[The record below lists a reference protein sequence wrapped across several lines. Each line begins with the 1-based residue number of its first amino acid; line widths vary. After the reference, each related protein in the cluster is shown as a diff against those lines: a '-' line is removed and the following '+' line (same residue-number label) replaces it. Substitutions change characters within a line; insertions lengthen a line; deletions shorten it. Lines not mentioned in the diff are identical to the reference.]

1 MNKNNKGFDWYTS
14 RQRFS
19 IRKFHFGAA
28 SILLGVSLVLGTG
41 TKVSASEEILVSPLG
56 QEVVVSE
63 GRSDGLPLSE
73 EVSPETSSIFP
84 VSEDVKEEVV
94 TDQIQPADVLQ
105 SEEVQSDPNHP
116 VEEEVLSRQAV
127 ISYTVRYIDPT
138 NEVISSETLSIE
150 LTTVDQQASYSLVVA
165 PTLPEGYRLVVD
177 QDAQQTVDILEGVEN
192 LITFR
197 IEKIDSGSTELTEEV
212 APSQE
217 FTVSQP
223 SSASVEGKAEE
234 TVVVEEA
241 VKTEVSVP
249 ISPSLTELSK
259 EFVEPVNERTV
270 HIPYKVVQTDVETGE
285 EKKLGQVGYVSV
297 TTTDEVAK
305 TEVTV
310 TADKLDSGYRLAD
323 GQPNV
328 ITKVVAENETNILS
342 FAVTRKKDEK
352 DNPLTETT
360 VAASGDAEGTS
371 GFRAI
376 PGENRTAFSG
386 NQNFKNYQGFS
397 REKLLNQITWIDFS
411 DASTISGTGT
421 APNQA
426 DNNKLAPSLRI
437 GTKFKKVIAPGYEVT
452 LEVIGLKPF
461 EATEIYK
468 ERIAGTD
475 REQYFNANRKN
486 HVIAT
491 GERAEIIAVKQDKTW
506 SQAARQ
512 GLNFGEK
519 AVTLQSHKDGGNV
532 GVIFRGSATY
542 LGNSVPINFVL
553 MESEEAKRE
562 ELVIFTTN
570 GENFE
575 LLGELSNNLTLSS
588 YSPVTTGYFHDTN
601 RFENVTFPNN
611 WAARFNAVD
620 YVNVGTPES
629 IATAGQTLSEGSM
642 TIVDGLGTKVFGP
655 VTNRMKSK
663 VSPNEEYSTPIVL
676 TKNAS
681 EVGMFITSLGRQSA
695 MIGVMVYDE
704 GDAPAS
710 YGEGKHALNLNVAD
724 KNPFLGTVMA
734 DLDFVPEAIPADAAP
749 WYRDELINQWDE
761 GPIQLLGASNAAKNN
776 NNYTLHHSSNG
787 SYELKL
793 QASANGNPKAHMQ
806 GWIDFNNNGIF
817 DEGEASGVV
826 EVTSANT
833 YTLNFTGIP
842 QITDTDLT
850 KLGVRVR
857 IAVDRNDILTPHL
870 TALSG
875 EVEDFQVQLTHPPRG
890 TKKET
895 SASQGETQRATVE
908 FFAYGRNAYESTA
921 AKIDETIPP
930 SIVKEDGQLVQD
942 SELVDGYYVVPGE
955 GRYKITANGKNV
967 DVEFIPEVNFVT
979 KRTDGSIVKQAK
991 GITIRRTGTVVDK
1004 AGTAA
1009 YTTGWTATTDVH
1021 GIANISEQTN
1031 TMDGR
1036 YIPHV
1041 VAVVPSGVDA
1051 TSSAVQGA
1059 VQTGRPTFVPGTI
1072 STGAQVPMD
1081 PNTTKLLDDGSNPV
1095 DATTAYAMVNGVR
1108 TAVGEYR
1115 ISSTDGTVTY
1125 TPNDEGKRYIGSLL
1139 PVTVQAKDVNGSAA
1153 TATYTPTITPLSPS
1167 AVAATSVG
1175 LQGKQQTGRP
1185 TFTKGSAIDGVG
1197 ELVPSSLTLL
1207 DASGQP
1213 ATRVD
1218 VPNQGSYVLNPD
1230 GSITFT
1236 PLPDYYGSPT
1246 PVNVRQADSNGSTV
1260 VTTYSP
1266 IVIEVRPIADPDKT
1280 YGLKGAEQTSRSD
1293 YFTAGQIDLNGD
1305 KVYDPTTEVVALNPA
1320 SRKLINQQ
1328 GQEVDSVQVAGEGVY
1343 RLNGDG
1349 TITFTPEPDFVG
1361 LANGVTITIAD
1372 VNGTKVSTTYVPKVI
1387 DVPEDEL
1394 KETVKRTI
1402 RYVYADSREASAS
1415 VEKVLEYT
1423 RTATADPLTGEI
1435 SYSPWESTDNDFPLV
1450 ISPVIP
1456 NYRASQD
1463 KVEKRTDVPAE
1474 AVDETITI
1482 VYSELDKQLATF
1494 TYRVVDG
1501 PELAKEQ
1508 EIGYSSAPITY
1519 TTDAKIAEIIA
1530 RGYELVE
1537 DGFANEANKS
1547 FDTDTARVQNW
1558 DILFRPKTIV
1568 TTPDQPKTPG
1578 DQVDPSNPDSPRWEE
1593 VTKTIT
1599 RTVSYKLNT
1608 VDGPEAPG
1616 TSSQTNTVTFERT
1629 GTYNFVSNQITYT
1642 AWVAKD
1648 GDATLEGHPLPDVL
1662 GYTATKATAN
1672 DEEVLPLSTTRNKT
1686 VSHLDNNIT
1695 EIVVYTPDAQLG
1707 KISFINVTDPSQEV
1721 LVKEIPLTGKTGD
1734 KFTVDTAAIIDEFRQ
1749 QGYEVS
1755 DISNY
1760 DKEGLFSPD
1769 PNSHDEFIYHLTERV
1784 VPVDPSNP
1792 PTPGTP
1798 VDPNNPDGPKWPDS
1812 VNGIVTK
1819 DEVKRTISYVDEAG
1833 APVSSIFEDTVSFTR
1848 TATVNLVTGAVN
1860 LGSWEAVNSDKELAG
1875 NPLPTIAG
1883 YSIKGAT
1890 SDSLVAEATVTE
1902 NPRTVEAE
1910 APDIVEVV
1918 TYQKD
1923 KQEAIIRFVDVT
1935 NPQARNELNT
1945 ITLSGKS
1952 SEEIGYDVTPLVN
1965 LYEKAGYQV
1974 SNKQA
1979 YSPAILYDTEK
1990 DVTQE
1995 FIFELVQKTTT
2006 TTPDN
2011 PQTPGTPV
2019 DPTNPDGP
2027 RWEEVTKTITRTVAY
2042 KLDTV
2047 DGQPAPTT
2055 ETKTN
2060 SVTFERTGSY
2070 NHVTKQVTYTDWVAK
2085 DGDSTLEGQTLP
2097 LVTGYVAVTATRN
2110 SQAVSPSA
2118 TAEAIEARATTDNVD
2133 EIVVYK
2139 ALSSWTITPP
2149 PGTDPV
2155 PPIPYGNHP
2164 TDPTK
2169 PADPTPTPAIPK
2181 VDGYVPVGPDGNE
2194 LPKDPDGNYIPPV
2207 PTDPTQPTV
2216 ITYKALEQKAVI
2228 QYLEE
2233 GSNKVLSPADEVKG
2247 KSGEPIDYSTAETI
2261 ALIEERGYELVQDN
2275 FPTNAT
2281 YDRDTTSPQV
2291 YTVVF
2296 REKVVTTTP
2305 DNPQTPGTPVDPN
2318 NPDGPRWEEVT
2329 KTITRTVAYKLDTV
2343 DGQPAPTTET
2353 KTNSVTFERTGSYN
2367 HVTKQVTYTDWVA
2380 KDGDSTLEG
2389 QTLPLVTGYVA
2400 VTATRNSQAVSPS
2413 ATAEAIEASATTD
2426 NVDEIVVYK
2435 ALSSWTITPP
2445 PGTDPVPP
2453 IPYDNHPTDPT
2464 KPADPTPT
2472 PAIPKVDGYVP
2483 VGPDGNELPKDP
2495 DGNYIPPVPTD
2506 PTQPTVITY
2515 KAVEQKAVIQYLE
2528 EGSNKVLSPADEV
2541 KGKSGEPIDYSTA
2554 ETIALIE
2561 ERGYELVQDNFPTN
2575 ATYDRDTTSP
2585 QVYTVVFREKV
2596 VTTTPDNPQTPGT
2609 PVDPNN
2615 PDGPRWEEVT
2625 KTITRTVAYK
2635 LDTVDGQPAP
2645 TTETKTNSV
2654 TFERTGSYNHVTK
2667 QVTYTDWVAKDNDS
2681 TLEGQALPLVTGYVA
2696 VTATRN
2702 SQTVTPSATAEAIEA
2717 SATTDNVDEIVVYKA
2732 LSSWTITPPPGTD
2745 PVPPIPYD
2753 NHPTDPT
2760 KPADPTPTP
2769 AIPKVDGYVPVGPDG
2784 NELPKDPD
2792 GNYIPPVPTDPTQPT
2807 VITYKA
2813 VEQKA
2818 VIQYLEEGSNKVLS
2832 PADEVKGKSGEPI
2845 DYSTAETIAL
2855 IEERGYELVQDNFPT
2870 NATFD
2875 RDTTSPQVY
2884 TVVFREKVV
2893 TTTPDNPQTPGT
2905 PVDPTNPDGPKWP
2918 DGLKESDLNQ
2928 TVTRT
2933 IKYQYEDGSEAQP
2946 DVVETLTY
2954 KRTAT
2959 VNLVTKVVTY
2969 GNWTSI
2975 DDDFDKVDT
2984 PAIVG
2989 YTPDKASVAAVQDV
3003 PATAIDTEV
3012 TITYVKDGQKAT
3024 ITYQD
3029 ENDQQLGGID
3039 EVTGKSGEPI
3049 NYTTTARITEL
3060 TNQGYEV
3067 VTDGFTK
3074 EGGQVFD
3081 TDKDT
3086 PQTFTVIVKAKV
3098 VSITPDTPQT
3108 PGTPV
3113 DPNNPD
3119 GPKWPDGLKESDL
3132 NKTVIRTIL
3141 YKYENETSV
3150 LAEDGS
3156 PRIVKQVVNFQRTA
3170 KVNIVTGSVT
3180 YGEWSESKTVPAVD
3194 SPVIKGY
3201 ITDTSVVPALT
3212 ITANDNDQTITVV
3225 YREIGSWIPNIP
3237 GQPVTP
3243 IPYPN
3248 HPTDPTKPGDEV
3260 PTLPHFPG
3268 FIPVGPDGVT
3278 PLPPVDPDDPSKG
3291 YELPPIP
3298 TDPGVDTPIN
3308 YVPEAP
3314 KSSTVTVK
3322 YVDESGKD
3330 LLPPIVTEGKVG
3342 DSYTSEGKVIK
3353 GYLLKEVPSNA
3364 TGTMVEGGTVVTYV
3378 YVPIGSWIPNIPGQ
3392 PVTPI
3397 PYPNHPTDPTKPGDE
3412 VPTLPH
3418 VPGFIPVG
3426 PDGVTPL
3433 PPVDPDDPSKGYELP
3448 PIPTDPGVDT
3458 PISYVPEAPKSTM
3471 VTVKYM
3477 DESGKDLLP
3486 PIVTEG
3492 KVGDS
3497 YTSEG
3502 KVIKGYL
3509 LKEVPSNATGTM
3521 VEGGTVVTYVY
3532 VPIGSW
3538 IPNIPG
3544 QPVTPIPYPNH
3555 PTDPTKPGDEVP
3567 TLPHV
3572 PGFIPVGPDGVPPL
3586 PPVDPDDPS
3595 KGYELPPIPTDPGVD
3610 TPINYVPEVPKSTTV
3625 TVKYVDESGKDLLPP
3640 VVTEGK
3646 VGDSYTSEGKVIKGY
3661 LLKEVPSNGT
3671 GTMVEG
3677 GTVVTYVYVPI
3688 GSWVPNIPGQPVTP
3702 IPYPNHPT
3710 DPTKPGDEVPTLPH
3724 VPGFIPVGPDGVTP
3738 LPPVDPDDP
3747 SKGYELPPI
3756 PTDPGVDTPI
3766 NYVPEAPKSTTVTVK
3781 YVDESG
3787 KELIPSTQLEGKVGD
3802 SYTSEGKVI
3811 KGYLLKEVPSNA
3823 TGTMVEGG
3831 TVVTYVYVPIGSWVP
3846 NIPGQPVTPIPY
3858 PNHPTDPTK
3867 PGNEVP
3873 TLPHVPGFIPVG
3885 PDGVTPL
3892 PPVDPDDP
3900 NKGYELPP
3908 IPTDPGVDTPINYV
3922 PEAPKSTTVTVKYV
3936 DESGKE
3942 LIPST
3947 QLEGKVGDS
3956 YTSEGKV
3963 IKGYLLKEVPSN
3975 ATGTMVE
3982 GGTVVTYV
3990 YVPIGSWV
3998 PNIPGQPVT
4007 PIPYPNHPTDPTKP
4021 RDEVPTLPHV
4031 PGFIPVGPDGVT
4043 PLRPV
4048 DPEDPSKGYELPPI
4062 PTDPGVD
4069 TPISYVPEAPK
4080 STTVTV
4086 KYVDESGKE
4095 LIPSTQLEGK
4105 VGDSYTSEGKVIKGY
4120 LLKEVPSNAT
4130 GTMVEGGTVV
4140 TYVYVPIGSW
4150 VPNIPGQPVT
4160 PIPYPNHPTDPT
4172 KPGDEVPTLPHVPGF
4187 IPVGPDGVTPLPPV
4201 DPDDPSKGYE
4211 LPPIPTDPGVD
4222 TPITYVPEVPKVIAK
4237 PSPPK
4242 ASPIV
4247 PSVVQHATK
4256 SEALPNTGEV
4266 DSSVLSLLG
4275 LSMLTATKIGLKKRR
4290 VD

>member
-28 SILLGVSLVLGTG
+28 SILLGLTLAMT
-41 TKVSASEEILVSPLG
+41 AG
-56 QEVVVSE
+56 QEVSANTSESESLGSFVSE
-63 GRSDGLPLSE
+63 VLDHNDTDSIPSSQREVVITYIVDYVDESGQIISHQEYHHEQATAEVTATAVISMTAQVPEGYVLLEGQSVSFLKTISEGAENRISFKVKLS
-73 EVSPETSSIFP
+73 T
-84 VSEDVKEEVV
+84 DVKDKVDNIEEIPQGEPLGNSNSLENAGTTETEVLGESSDRNENAEIANTEILGEDSERKENTEIANTKVLEEGIEGVV
-94 TDQIQPADVLQ
+94 PSELVQEVPKNGVF
-105 SEEVQSDPNHP
+105 EEVQTSPRIANSNLVSTVNELPPLPMDLPAAK
-116 VEEEVLSRQAV
+116 EVFEQV
-127 ISYTVRYIDPT
+127 ISEATVLASEGERLIASKEANNDNLKVAVAET
-138 NEVISSETLSIE
+138 NKVIASSKEDLIASLESIE
-150 LTTVDQQASYSLVVA
+150 NIHRQITSIRERVNLLA
-165 PTLPEGYRLVVD
+165 
-177 QDAQQTVDILEGVEN
+177 VE
-192 LITFR
+192 LR
-197 IEKIDSGSTELTEEV
+197 K
-212 APSQE
+212 
-217 FTVSQP
+217 
-223 SSASVEGKAEE
+223 
-234 TVVVEEA
+234 
-241 VKTEVSVP
+241 
-249 ISPSLTELSK
+249 ISP
-259 EFVEPVNERTV
+259 
-270 HIPYKVVQTDVETGE
+270 DG
-285 EKKLGQVGYVSV
+285 
-297 TTTDEVAK
+297 
-305 TEVTV
+305 EVTV
-310 TADKLDSGYRLAD
+310 L
-323 GQPNV
+323 
-328 ITKVVAENETNILS
+328 LS
-342 FAVTRKKDEK
+342 STSHI
-352 DNPLTETT
+352 
-360 VAASGDAEGTS
+360 ASGANNEATDGSDATFFTGPQHY
-371 GFRAI
+371 R
-376 PGENRTAFSG
+376 
-386 NQNFKNYQGFS
+386 NYDEADLTKIK
-397 REKLLNQITWIDFS
+397 RQITWLDFGDRTAWTGLDMIGS
-411 DASTISGTGT
+411 DPALRVGARYRKEIS
-421 APNQA
+421 
-426 DNNKLAPSLRI
+426 
-437 GTKFKKVIAPGYEVT
+437 PGYVVEIT
-452 LEVIGLKPF
+452 ITELKPF
-461 EATEIYK
+461 ESTDVYRDRVK
-468 ERIAGTD
+468 GTD
-475 REQYFNANRKN
+475 MEWTYNPNAVNSNMKTYAKGKTDYGDSAR
-486 HVIAT
+486 
-491 GERAEIIAVKQDKTW
+491 IIAAVQDNYSNAK
-506 SQAARQ
+506 SQ
-512 GLNFGEK
+512 GFDVPGK
-519 AVTLQSHKDGGNV
+519 VTLRSKADGGNV
-532 GVIFRGSATY
+532 GVKFSTKATY
-542 LGNSVPINFVL
+542 LGNVVPLNMVF
-553 MESEEAKRE
+553 MSGEEAGNSE
-562 ELVIFTTN
+562 FETYVTN
-570 GENFE
+570 GEPFE
-575 LLGELSNNLTLSS
+575 LFGELSNSNTVSS
-588 YSPVTTGYFHDTN
+588 YKVVD
-601 RFENVTFPNN
+601 N
-611 WAARFNAVD
+611 WLD
-620 YVNVGTPES
+620 YNDQVSGHSADWKAMYDSRYWAN
-629 IATAGQTLSEGSM
+629 IATEDSLKTAIQTAKYRNNES
-642 TIVDGLGTKVFGP
+642 TVVVDGIGTRVFGP
-655 VTNRMKSK
+655 VSNHKDSFF
-663 VSPNEEYSTPIVL
+663 STPIIM

-681 EVGMFITSLGRQSA
+681 EVGMYIMSSGRQSA
-695 MIGVMVYDE
+695 MIGVALLDY
-704 GDAPAS
+704 GDAPDS
-710 YGEGKHALNLNVAD
+710 YGTGAHSINFNEIGRQ
-724 KNPFLGTVMA
+724 PYLGSK
-734 DLDFVPEAIPADAAP
+734 PADIDFIPEGIPNGSVP
-749 WYRDELINQWDE
+749 WYRDELINQFDE
-761 GPIQLLGASNAAKNN
+761 GPDQLMGSAVESGV
-776 NNYTLHHSSNG
+776 NYTLHHSNNG
-787 SYELKL
+787 TYALRFT
-793 QASANGNPKAHMQ
+793 ANTNNNARAYVQ
-806 GWIDFNNNGIF
+806 GWIDFNNDGRF
-817 DEGEASGVV
+817 DESENSGILEVV
-826 EVTSANT
+826 RGKTE
-833 YTLNFTGIP
+833 YTLNFKDIY
-842 QITDTDLT
+842 QNVDTSVT
-850 KLGVRVR
+850 KLGVRMR
-857 IAVDRNDILTPHL
+857 IALEAADIRTPDL
-870 TALSG
+870 TAYSG
-875 EVEDFQVQLTHPPRG
+875 EVEDFQIQLTHPPRG

-895 SASQGETQRATVE
+895 IASQGETQTGTVE
-908 FFAYGRNAYESTA
+908 FFAYGQNTYETTL
-921 AKIDETIPP
+921 AKIDEAILP
-930 SIVKEDGQLVQD
+930 SIVKENGQLVQD

-955 GRYKITANGKNV
+955 GRYKITGKGKDVN
-967 DVEFIPEVNFVT
+967 VEFIPEPGFVT
-979 KRTDGSIVKQAK
+979 RLSDGSIIKQAK
-991 GITIRRTGTVVDK
+991 GITIRRTSTVLNQE
-1004 AGTAA
+1004 GTAA
-1009 YTTGWTATTDVH
+1009 YTTGWTAITDVH
-1021 GIANISEQTN
+1021 GLVNISEQTN

-1041 VAVVPSGVDA
+1041 VAVVPSGIDA

-1293 YFTAGQIDLNGD
+1293 FFTAGQIDLNGD
-1305 KVYDPTTEVVALNPA
+1305 KVYDPATEVVALNPA

-1328 GQEVDSVQVAGEGVY
+1328 GQEVGSVQVAGEGVY

-1387 DVPEDEL
+1387 DLPEDEL

-1402 RYVYADSREASAS
+1402 RYVYADGREASTS
-1415 VEKVLEYT
+1415 VEKVLQYT
-1423 RTATADPLTGEI
+1423 RTATANPLTGEI
-1435 SYSPWESTDNDFPLV
+1435 SYSPWESTDNDFPEV
-1450 ISPVIP
+1450 TSPVIP
-1456 NYRASQD
+1456 NYTASQLE
-1463 KVEKRTDVPAE
+1463 VAERTDVPAE

-1537 DGFANEANKS
+1537 DGFTNEANKS

-1578 DQVDPSNPDSPRWEE
+1578 DQADPNNPDSPRWEE

-1599 RTVSYKLNT
+1599 RTVSYKLNA

-1629 GTYNFVSNQITYT
+1629 GTYNFVSNQITYSN
-1642 AWVAKD
+1642 WVAKD
-1648 GDATLEGHPLPDVL
+1648 GDATLEGHALPDVL

-1672 DEEVLPLSTTRNKT
+1672 DEEVLPLSTTRNKMVT
-1686 VSHLDNNIT
+1686 HLDNNIT

-1734 KFTVDTAAIIDEFRQ
+1734 KFTVDTAATIDEFRQ

-1798 VDPNNPDGPKWPDS
+1798 VDPNNPDGPKWPDLVS
-1812 VNGIVTK
+1812 GIVTK

-1833 APVSSIFEDTVSFTR
+1833 VPLSPSFEDTVSFTR

-1875 NPLPTIAG
+1875 NPLPTVAG

-1890 SDSLVAEATVTE
+1890 SDSLVAEAIVTE

-1974 SNKQA
+1974 TNKHS
-1979 YSPAILYDTEK
+1979 YSPATLYDTEK
-1990 DVTQE
+1990 DVHQE

-2019 DPTNPDGP
+2019 DPNNPDGP

-2097 LVTGYVAVTATRN
+2097 LVTGYVAITATRN
-2110 SQAVSPSA
+2110 SQAVTPSA
-2118 TAEAIEARATTDNVD
+2118 TAEAIEASATTDNVD

-2155 PPIPYGNHP
+2155 PPIPYDNHP

-2181 VDGYVPVGPDGNE
+2181 VEGYVPVGPEGNE

-2261 ALIEERGYELVQDN
+2261 ALIKERGYELVQDN

-2281 YDRDTTSPQV
+2281 FDRDTTSPQV

-2318 NPDGPRWEEVT
+2318 NPDGPVWEEVT
-2329 KTITRTVAYKLDTV
+2329 KTITRTVSYKLNTV
-2343 DGQPAPTTET
+2343 DGPEAPGTSSQ
-2353 KTNSVTFERTGSYN
+2353 TNSVTLERTGSYN
-2367 HVTKQVTYTDWVA
+2367 HVTKRVTYTDWVA

-2575 ATYDRDTTSP
+2575 ATFDRDTTSP

-2615 PDGPRWEEVT
+2615 PDGPVWEEVT

-2667 QVTYTDWVAKDNDS
+2667 QVTYTDWVAKDGDS
-2681 TLEGQALPLVTGYVA
+2681 TLEGQTLPLVTGYVA
-2696 VTATRN
+2696 ITATRN
-2702 SQTVTPSATAEAIEA
+2702 SQAVTPSATAEAIEA

-2933 IKYQYEDGSEAQP
+2933 IKYKYEDGSEAQP

-2969 GNWTSI
+2969 GNWTSTN
-2975 DDDFDKVDT
+2975 DDFDKVDT

-3003 PATAIDTEV
+3003 PATATDTEV
-3012 TITYVKDGQKAT
+3012 TITYVKDVQKAT

-3029 ENDQQLGGID
+3029 ENGQQLGGID

-3060 TNQGYEV
+3060 INQGYEV

-3086 PQTFTVIVKAKV
+3086 PQTFTVVVKAKV

-3113 DPNNPD
+3113 DPTNPD
-3119 GPKWPDGLKESDL
+3119 GPKWPDGLKENDL

-3170 KVNIVTGSVT
+3170 RVNIVTGSVT

-3225 YREIGSWIPNIP
+3225 YREIGSWVPNIP
-3237 GQPVTP
+3237 GQP
-3243 IPYPN
+3243 
-3248 HPTDPTKPGDEV
+3248 E
-3260 PTLPHFPG
+3260 
-3268 FIPVGPDGVT
+3268 
-3278 PLPPVDPDDPSKG
+3278 
-3291 YELPPIP
+3291 
-3298 TDPGVDTPIN
+3298 
-3308 YVPEAP
+3308 
-3314 KSSTVTVK
+3314 
-3322 YVDESGKD
+3322 
-3330 LLPPIVTEGKVG
+3330 
-3342 DSYTSEGKVIK
+3342 
-3353 GYLLKEVPSNA
+3353 
-3364 TGTMVEGGTVVTYV
+3364 
-3378 YVPIGSWIPNIPGQ
+3378 
-3392 PVTPI
+3392 TPI

-3458 PISYVPEAPKSTM
+3458 PITYVPEAPKSTT
-3471 VTVKYM
+3471 VTVKYV
-3477 DESGKDLLP
+3477 DESGKELIPSTQL
-3486 PIVTEG
+3486 EG

-3521 VEGGTVVTYVY
+3521 VEGGT
-3532 VPIGSW
+3532 I
-3538 IPNIPG
+3538 
-3544 QPVTPIPYPNH
+3544 
-3555 PTDPTKPGDEVP
+3555 
-3567 TLPHV
+3567 
-3572 PGFIPVGPDGVPPL
+3572 
-3586 PPVDPDDPS
+3586 
-3595 KGYELPPIPTDPGVD
+3595 
-3610 TPINYVPEVPKSTTV
+3610 
-3625 TVKYVDESGKDLLPP
+3625 
-3640 VVTEGK
+3640 
-3646 VGDSYTSEGKVIKGY
+3646 
-3661 LLKEVPSNGT
+3661 
-3671 GTMVEG
+3671 
-3677 GTVVTYVYVPI
+3677 VTYVYVPI

-3766 NYVPEAPKSTTVTVK
+3766 
-3781 YVDESG
+3781 
-3787 KELIPSTQLEGKVGD
+3787 
-3802 SYTSEGKVI
+3802 
-3811 KGYLLKEVPSNA
+3811 
-3823 TGTMVEGG
+3823 
-3831 TVVTYVYVPIGSWVP
+3831 
-3846 NIPGQPVTPIPY
+3846 
-3858 PNHPTDPTK
+3858 
-3867 PGNEVP
+3867 
-3873 TLPHVPGFIPVG
+3873 
-3885 PDGVTPL
+3885 
-3892 PPVDPDDP
+3892 
-3900 NKGYELPP
+3900 
-3908 IPTDPGVDTPINYV
+3908 
-3922 PEAPKSTTVTVKYV
+3922 
-3936 DESGKE
+3936 
-3942 LIPST
+3942 
-3947 QLEGKVGDS
+3947 
-3956 YTSEGKV
+3956 
-3963 IKGYLLKEVPSN
+3963 
-3975 ATGTMVE
+3975 
-3982 GGTVVTYV
+3982 
-3990 YVPIGSWV
+3990 
-3998 PNIPGQPVT
+3998 
-4007 PIPYPNHPTDPTKP
+4007 
-4021 RDEVPTLPHV
+4021 
-4031 PGFIPVGPDGVT
+4031 
-4043 PLRPV
+4043 
-4048 DPEDPSKGYELPPI
+4048 
-4062 PTDPGVD
+4062 
-4069 TPISYVPEAPK
+4069 
-4080 STTVTV
+4080 
-4086 KYVDESGKE
+4086 
-4095 LIPSTQLEGK
+4095 
-4105 VGDSYTSEGKVIKGY
+4105 
-4120 LLKEVPSNAT
+4120 
-4130 GTMVEGGTVV
+4130 
-4140 TYVYVPIGSW
+4140 
-4150 VPNIPGQPVT
+4150 
-4160 PIPYPNHPTDPT
+4160 
-4172 KPGDEVPTLPHVPGF
+4172 
-4187 IPVGPDGVTPLPPV
+4187 
-4201 DPDDPSKGYE
+4201 
-4211 LPPIPTDPGVD
+4211 
-4222 TPITYVPEVPKVIAK
+4222 
-4237 PSPPK
+4237 
-4242 ASPIV
+4242 
-4247 PSVVQHATK
+4247 
-4256 SEALPNTGEV
+4256 
-4266 DSSVLSLLG
+4266 
-4275 LSMLTATKIGLKKRR
+4275 
-4290 VD
+4290 

>member
-1 MNKNNKGFDWYTS
+1 MNKNNKGFDWYAS

-28 SILLGVSLVLGTG
+28 SILLGLTLAMT
-41 TKVSASEEILVSPLG
+41 AG
-56 QEVVVSE
+56 QEISAN
-63 GRSDGLPLSE
+63 
-73 EVSPETSSIFP
+73 TS
-84 VSEDVKEEVV
+84 VSEDFGNLVSEVV
-94 TDQIQPADVLQ
+94 EADETENILSSQREVVISYVVDYIDESGQIISHQVYHHEQATA
-105 SEEVQSDPNHP
+105 EVTAT
-116 VEEEVLSRQAV
+116 AV
-127 ISYTVRYIDPT
+127 ISMTAQV
-138 NEVISSETLSIE
+138 
-150 LTTVDQQASYSLVVA
+150 
-165 PTLPEGYRLVVD
+165 PEGYVLSEGQSVSFLQTISEGSENRISFKVKLSASVKDEVD
-177 QDAQQTVDILEGVEN
+177 NIEAIPQGELLANSNILENAGTTETEILGESPDRNENAGTTETEILGESPDRNENAKIANTEILGENSERKENAEIANTKVLEEGLEGVVPSELVQEVPKNGVSEKEQASPTMASGNLVLTVNELPPLPTDLPAAKEVFEQVASEATVLASEGERLIASKEANNDNLKVAVAETNKVIASSKEDLIASLESIEN
-192 LITFR
+192 IHRQITAIR
-197 IEKIDSGSTELTEEV
+197 ERVNLLAVELR
-212 APSQE
+212 
-217 FTVSQP
+217 
-223 SSASVEGKAEE
+223 K
-234 TVVVEEA
+234 
-241 VKTEVSVP
+241 
-249 ISPSLTELSK
+249 ISPDGEISVLLSSTS
-259 EFVEPVNERTV
+259 N
-270 HIPYKVVQTDVETGE
+270 IASG
-285 EKKLGQVGYVSV
+285 
-297 TTTDEVAK
+297 ANN
-305 TEVTV
+305 EVTDGSDA
-310 TADKLDSGYRLAD
+310 TFFTGPQHYRNYDEADLDKIKR
-323 GQPNV
+323 
-328 ITKVVAENETNILS
+328 
-342 FAVTRKKDEK
+342 
-352 DNPLTETT
+352 
-360 VAASGDAEGTS
+360 
-371 GFRAI
+371 
-376 PGENRTAFSG
+376 
-386 NQNFKNYQGFS
+386 
-397 REKLLNQITWIDFS
+397 QITWLDFGDRTAWTGLDMIGS
-411 DASTISGTGT
+411 DPALKVGARYRKEIS
-421 APNQA
+421 
-426 DNNKLAPSLRI
+426 
-437 GTKFKKVIAPGYEVT
+437 PGYVVEIT
-452 LEVIGLKPF
+452 ITELKPF
-461 EATEIYK
+461 ESTDVYRDRVK
-468 ERIAGTD
+468 GTD
-475 REQYFNANRKN
+475 MEWTYNPNAVNSNMKTYAKGKTDYGDSAR
-486 HVIAT
+486 
-491 GERAEIIAVKQDKTW
+491 IIAAVQDNYSNAK
-506 SQAARQ
+506 SQGFEVPGR
-512 GLNFGEK
+512 
-519 AVTLQSHKDGGNV
+519 VTLRSKDDGGNV
-532 GVIFRGSATY
+532 GVKFSTKATY
-542 LGNSVPINFVL
+542 LGNVVPLNMVF
-553 MESEEAKRE
+553 MSGEEAGNSE
-562 ELVIFTTN
+562 FETYVTN
-570 GENFE
+570 GEPFE
-575 LLGELSNNLTLSS
+575 LFGELSNSNTVSS
-588 YSPVTTGYFHDTN
+588 YKVVD
-601 RFENVTFPNN
+601 N
-611 WAARFNAVD
+611 WLD
-620 YVNVGTPES
+620 YNDQVSGHSADWKAMYDSRYWAN
-629 IATAGQTLSEGSM
+629 IATEDSLKTAIQTAKYRNNES
-642 TIVDGLGTKVFGP
+642 TVVVDGIGTRVFGP
-655 VTNRMKSK
+655 VSNHKDSFF
-663 VSPNEEYSTPIVL
+663 STPIIM

-681 EVGMFITSLGRQSA
+681 EVGMYIMSSGRQSA
-695 MIGVMVYDE
+695 MIGVALLDY
-704 GDAPAS
+704 GDAPDS
-710 YGEGKHALNLNVAD
+710 YGTGAHSINFNEIGRQ
-724 KNPFLGTVMA
+724 PYLGSK
-734 DLDFVPEAIPADAAP
+734 PADIDFIPEGIPNGSVP
-749 WYRDELINQWDE
+749 WYRDELINQFDE
-761 GPIQLLGASNAAKNN
+761 GPDQLMGSAVESGV
-776 NNYTLHHSSNG
+776 NYTLHHSNNG
-787 SYELKL
+787 TYALRFT
-793 QASANGNPKAHMQ
+793 ANTNNNARAYVQ
-806 GWIDFNNNGIF
+806 GWIDFNNDGRF
-817 DEGEASGVV
+817 DESENSGILEVV
-826 EVTSANT
+826 RGKTE
-833 YTLNFTGIP
+833 YTLNFKDIY
-842 QITDTDLT
+842 QNVDTSVT
-850 KLGVRVR
+850 KLGVRMR
-857 IAVDRNDILTPHL
+857 IALEAADIRTPDL
-870 TALSG
+870 TAYSG
-875 EVEDFQVQLTHPPRG
+875 EVEDFQIQLTHPPRG

-895 SASQGETQRATVE
+895 IASQGETQTGTVE
-908 FFAYGRNAYESTA
+908 FFAYGQNTYETTL
-921 AKIDETIPP
+921 AKIDEAILP
-930 SIVKEDGQLVQD
+930 SIVKENGQLVQD

-955 GRYKITANGKNV
+955 GRYKITGKGKDVN
-967 DVEFIPEVNFVT
+967 VEFIPEPGFVT
-979 KRTDGSIVKQAK
+979 RLSDGSIIKQAK
-991 GITIRRTGTVVDK
+991 GITIRRTSTVLNQEGT
-1004 AGTAA
+1004 A
-1009 YTTGWTATTDVH
+1009 YTTGWTAITDVH
-1021 GIANISEQTN
+1021 GLVNISEQTN

-1041 VAVVPSGVDA
+1041 VAVVPSGIDA

-1175 LQGKQQTGRP
+1175 LQGKEQTGRP
-1185 TFTKGSAIDGVG
+1185 TFAKGTTIDGVG
-1197 ELVPSSLTLL
+1197 ELVPSTLTLL

-1213 ATRVD
+1213 ATRVE

-1246 PVNVRQADSNGSTV
+1246 PVHVRQADSNGSTV

-1266 IVIEVRPIADPDKT
+1266 NVIEVRPIADPDKT

-1293 YFTAGQIDLNGD
+1293 FFTAGQIDLNGD
-1305 KVYDPTTEVVALNPA
+1305 KVYDPATEVVALNPA

-1387 DVPEDEL
+1387 DLPEDEL
-1394 KETVKRTI
+1394 RETVKRTI
-1402 RYVYADSREASAS
+1402 HYVYANGREASAS
-1415 VEKVLEYT
+1415 VEKVLQYT
-1423 RTATADPLTGEI
+1423 RTATANPLTGEI

-1456 NYRASQD
+1456 NYKASQD
-1463 KVEKRTDVPAE
+1463 DVKERRDVPAE

-1482 VYSELDKQLATF
+1482 VYRDDRQLATF
-1494 TYRVVDG
+1494 TYKVVDG
-1501 PELAKEQ
+1501 PELAKDQ
-1508 EIGYSSAPITY
+1508 EIGYSSEPITY
-1519 TTDAKIAEIIA
+1519 TTAAKIAEIIA

-1547 FDTDTARVQNW
+1547 FDADTARVQNW
-1558 DILFRPKTIV
+1558 DILFRPKTTV

-1642 AWVAKD
+1642 NWVAKD
-1648 GDATLEGHPLPDVL
+1648 GDVTLEGHPLPDVL

-1686 VSHLDNNIT
+1686 VTHLDNNIT

-1734 KFTVDTAAIIDEFRQ
+1734 KFTVDTVAIIEEFRQ

-1812 VNGIVTK
+1812 VSGIVTK

-1833 APVSSIFEDTVSFTR
+1833 APVSSVFEDTVSFTR

-1875 NPLPTIAG
+1875 NPLPTIEG

-1979 YSPAILYDTEK
+1979 YSPATLYDTEK
-1990 DVTQE
+1990 DVPQE

-2019 DPTNPDGP
+2019 DPNNPDGP
-2027 RWEEVTKTITRTVAY
+2027 VWEEVTKTITRTVAY

-2085 DGDSTLEGQTLP
+2085 DGDSTLEGQ
-2097 LVTGYVAVTATRN
+2097 A
-2110 SQAVSPSA
+2110 
-2118 TAEAIEARATTDNVD
+2118 
-2133 EIVVYK
+2133 
-2139 ALSSWTITPP
+2139 
-2149 PGTDPV
+2149 
-2155 PPIPYGNHP
+2155 
-2164 TDPTK
+2164 
-2169 PADPTPTPAIPK
+2169 
-2181 VDGYVPVGPDGNE
+2181 
-2194 LPKDPDGNYIPPV
+2194 
-2207 PTDPTQPTV
+2207 
-2216 ITYKALEQKAVI
+2216 
-2228 QYLEE
+2228 
-2233 GSNKVLSPADEVKG
+2233 
-2247 KSGEPIDYSTAETI
+2247 
-2261 ALIEERGYELVQDN
+2261 
-2275 FPTNAT
+2275 
-2281 YDRDTTSPQV
+2281 
-2291 YTVVF
+2291 
-2296 REKVVTTTP
+2296 
-2305 DNPQTPGTPVDPN
+2305 
-2318 NPDGPRWEEVT
+2318 
-2329 KTITRTVAYKLDTV
+2329 
-2343 DGQPAPTTET
+2343 
-2353 KTNSVTFERTGSYN
+2353 
-2367 HVTKQVTYTDWVA
+2367 
-2380 KDGDSTLEG
+2380 
-2389 QTLPLVTGYVA
+2389 LPLVTGYVA

-2541 KGKSGEPIDYSTA
+2541 TGLADQPIVYSTA
-2554 ETIALIE
+2554 ETIALIK
-2561 ERGYELVQDNFPTN
+2561 ERGYELVQDNFPTD
-2575 ATYDRDTTSP
+2575 ATFDRDTTSP

-2609 PVDPNN
+2609 PVDPTN
-2615 PDGPRWEEVT
+2615 PDGPVWEEVT

-2681 TLEGQALPLVTGYVA
+2681 TLEGQTLPLVTGYVAVTATRNSQTVTPSATAEAIEASAKTDNVDEIVVYKALSSWTITPPSGTDPVPPIPYGNHPTDPTKPADPTPTPAIPKVDGYVPVGPDGNELPKDPDGNYIPPVPTDPTQPTVITYKALEQKAVIQYLEEGSNKVLSPADEVKGKSGEPIDYSTAETIALIVERGYELVQDNFPTDATFDRDTTSPQIYRVVFREKVVTTTPDNPQTPGTPVDPTNPDGPRWEEVTKTITRTVAYKLDTVDGQPAPTTETKTNSVTFERTGSYNHVTKQVTYTDWVAKDGDSTLEGQTLPLVTGYVA

-2832 PADEVKGKSGEPI
+2832 PADEVTGLADQPI
-2845 DYSTAETIAL
+2845 VYSTADTIAL
-2855 IEERGYELVQDNFPT
+2855 IKERGYELVRDNFPT

-2905 PVDPTNPDGPKWP
+2905 PVDPTNPDGPRWP

-2933 IKYQYEDGSEAQP
+2933 IKYKYEDGSEAQP

-2959 VNLVTKVVTY
+2959 VNLVTKEVTY
-2969 GNWTSI
+2969 GDWTST

-2984 PAIVG
+2984 PAIAG

-3003 PATAIDTEV
+3003 PATATDTEV
-3012 TITYVKDGQKAT
+3012 TVTYVKDIQKAT

-3029 ENDQQLGGID
+3029 ENGQQLGGVD

-3086 PQTFTVIVKAKV
+3086 PQTFTVVVKAKV

-3119 GPKWPDGLKESDL
+3119 GPKWPDGLKENDL

-3170 KVNIVTGSVT
+3170 TVNIVTGSVT
-3180 YGEWSESKTVPAVD
+3180 YGEWSESQTVPAVD

-3248 HPTDPTKPGDEV
+3248 HP
-3260 PTLPHFPG
+3260 
-3268 FIPVGPDGVT
+3268 
-3278 PLPPVDPDDPSKG
+3278 
-3291 YELPPIP
+3291 
-3298 TDPGVDTPIN
+3298 
-3308 YVPEAP
+3308 
-3314 KSSTVTVK
+3314 
-3322 YVDESGKD
+3322 
-3330 LLPPIVTEGKVG
+3330 
-3342 DSYTSEGKVIK
+3342 
-3353 GYLLKEVPSNA
+3353 
-3364 TGTMVEGGTVVTYV
+3364 
-3378 YVPIGSWIPNIPGQ
+3378 
-3392 PVTPI
+3392 
-3397 PYPNHPTDPTKPGDE
+3397 
-3412 VPTLPH
+3412 
-3418 VPGFIPVG
+3418 
-3426 PDGVTPL
+3426 
-3433 PPVDPDDPSKGYELP
+3433 
-3448 PIPTDPGVDT
+3448 
-3458 PISYVPEAPKSTM
+3458 
-3471 VTVKYM
+3471 
-3477 DESGKDLLP
+3477 
-3486 PIVTEG
+3486 
-3492 KVGDS
+3492 
-3497 YTSEG
+3497 
-3502 KVIKGYL
+3502 
-3509 LKEVPSNATGTM
+3509 
-3521 VEGGTVVTYVY
+3521 
-3532 VPIGSW
+3532 
-3538 IPNIPG
+3538 
-3544 QPVTPIPYPNH
+3544 
-3555 PTDPTKPGDEVP
+3555 
-3567 TLPHV
+3567 
-3572 PGFIPVGPDGVPPL
+3572 
-3586 PPVDPDDPS
+3586 
-3595 KGYELPPIPTDPGVD
+3595 
-3610 TPINYVPEVPKSTTV
+3610 
-3625 TVKYVDESGKDLLPP
+3625 
-3640 VVTEGK
+3640 
-3646 VGDSYTSEGKVIKGY
+3646 
-3661 LLKEVPSNGT
+3661 
-3671 GTMVEG
+3671 
-3677 GTVVTYVYVPI
+3677 
-3688 GSWVPNIPGQPVTP
+3688 
-3702 IPYPNHPT
+3702 
-3710 DPTKPGDEVPTLPH
+3710 
-3724 VPGFIPVGPDGVTP
+3724 
-3738 LPPVDPDDP
+3738 
-3747 SKGYELPPI
+3747 
-3756 PTDPGVDTPI
+3756 
-3766 NYVPEAPKSTTVTVK
+3766 
-3781 YVDESG
+3781 
-3787 KELIPSTQLEGKVGD
+3787 
-3802 SYTSEGKVI
+3802 
-3811 KGYLLKEVPSNA
+3811 
-3823 TGTMVEGG
+3823 
-3831 TVVTYVYVPIGSWVP
+3831 
-3846 NIPGQPVTPIPY
+3846 
-3858 PNHPTDPTK
+3858 
-3867 PGNEVP
+3867 
-3873 TLPHVPGFIPVG
+3873 
-3885 PDGVTPL
+3885 
-3892 PPVDPDDP
+3892 
-3900 NKGYELPP
+3900 
-3908 IPTDPGVDTPINYV
+3908 
-3922 PEAPKSTTVTVKYV
+3922 
-3936 DESGKE
+3936 
-3942 LIPST
+3942 
-3947 QLEGKVGDS
+3947 
-3956 YTSEGKV
+3956 
-3963 IKGYLLKEVPSN
+3963 
-3975 ATGTMVE
+3975 
-3982 GGTVVTYV
+3982 
-3990 YVPIGSWV
+3990 
-3998 PNIPGQPVT
+3998 
-4007 PIPYPNHPTDPTKP
+4007 
-4021 RDEVPTLPHV
+4021 
-4031 PGFIPVGPDGVT
+4031 
-4043 PLRPV
+4043 
-4048 DPEDPSKGYELPPI
+4048 
-4062 PTDPGVD
+4062 
-4069 TPISYVPEAPK
+4069 
-4080 STTVTV
+4080 
-4086 KYVDESGKE
+4086 
-4095 LIPSTQLEGK
+4095 
-4105 VGDSYTSEGKVIKGY
+4105 
-4120 LLKEVPSNAT
+4120 
-4130 GTMVEGGTVV
+4130 
-4140 TYVYVPIGSW
+4140 
-4150 VPNIPGQPVT
+4150 
-4160 PIPYPNHPTDPT
+4160 
-4172 KPGDEVPTLPHVPGF
+4172 
-4187 IPVGPDGVTPLPPV
+4187 
-4201 DPDDPSKGYE
+4201 
-4211 LPPIPTDPGVD
+4211 
-4222 TPITYVPEVPKVIAK
+4222 
-4237 PSPPK
+4237 
-4242 ASPIV
+4242 
-4247 PSVVQHATK
+4247 
-4256 SEALPNTGEV
+4256 
-4266 DSSVLSLLG
+4266 
-4275 LSMLTATKIGLKKRR
+4275 
-4290 VD
+4290 

>member
-28 SILLGVSLVLGTG
+28 SILLGLTLAMT
-41 TKVSASEEILVSPLG
+41 AG
-56 QEVVVSE
+56 QEISAN
-63 GRSDGLPLSE
+63 
-73 EVSPETSSIFP
+73 TS
-84 VSEDVKEEVV
+84 VSEDFGNLVSEVV
-94 TDQIQPADVLQ
+94 EADETENILSSQREVVISYVVDYIDESGQIISHQVYHHEQATAEVTATAVISMTAQVPEGYVLSEGQ
-105 SEEVQSDPNHP
+105 SVSFLQTISEGSENRISFKVKLSASVKDEVDNIEAIPQGELLANSNILENAGTTETEILGESPDRNENAGTTETEILGESPDRNENAKIANTEILGENSERKENAEIANTKVLEEGLEGVVPSELVQEVPKNGVSEEVQTSPRMASSNLVSTVNELPPLPMDLPAAK
-116 VEEEVLSRQAV
+116 EVFEQV
-127 ISYTVRYIDPT
+127 ISEATVLASEGERLIASKEANNDNLKVAVAET
-138 NEVISSETLSIE
+138 NKVIASSKEDLIASLESIE
-150 LTTVDQQASYSLVVA
+150 SIHRQITSIRERVNLLAVELRKISPDGEITVLLSSTSHIASGA
-165 PTLPEGYRLVVD
+165 ND
-177 QDAQQTVDILEGVEN
+177 
-192 LITFR
+192 
-197 IEKIDSGSTELTEEV
+197 
-212 APSQE
+212 
-217 FTVSQP
+217 
-223 SSASVEGKAEE
+223 EE
-234 TVVVEEA
+234 TDGSDSTA
-241 VKTEVSVP
+241 
-249 ISPSLTELSK
+249 
-259 EFVEPVNERTV
+259 
-270 HIPYKVVQTDVETGE
+270 YTG
-285 EKKLGQVGYVSV
+285 SMH
-297 TTTDEVAK
+297 
-305 TEVTV
+305 
-310 TADKLDSGYRLAD
+310 
-323 GQPNV
+323 
-328 ITKVVAENETNILS
+328 
-342 FAVTRKKDEK
+342 
-352 DNPLTETT
+352 
-360 VAASGDAEGTS
+360 
-371 GFRAI
+371 
-376 PGENRTAFSG
+376 
-386 NQNFKNYQGFS
+386 FKNYAAADMT
-397 REKLLNQITWIDFS
+397 KIKKQITWLDFS
-411 DASTISGTGT
+411 DASWTGLDRVNGSPALVVGAT
-421 APNQA
+421 Y
-426 DNNKLAPSLRI
+426 
-437 GTKFKKVIAPGYEVT
+437 KKEIAPGYVVEITVS
-452 LEVIGLKPF
+452 ELKPF
-461 EATEIYK
+461 ESTDVYRDRVK
-468 ERIAGTD
+468 GTD
-475 REQYFNANRKN
+475 KEWTYNPNAVNSNMKTYVNGKTDYGNSAR
-486 HVIAT
+486 
-491 GERAEIIAVKQDKTW
+491 IIAAPQDRYSNAKV
-506 SQAARQ
+506 Q
-512 GLNFGEK
+512 GFDVPGL
-519 AVTLQSHKDGGNV
+519 VTLRSIENFGNV
-532 GVIFRGSATY
+532 GVKFTTKATY
-542 LGNSVPINFVL
+542 LGNVVPLNVVF
-553 MESEEAKRE
+553 MSGEEARDSE
-562 ELVIFTTN
+562 FETYTTN
-570 GENFE
+570 GEAFE
-575 LLGELSNNLTLSS
+575 LFGETSNSNTVSS
-588 YSPVTTGYFHDTN
+588 YKVLD
-601 RFENVTFPNN
+601 N
-611 WAARFNAVD
+611 WLEYNGQDHSGNSADWKARFDGRYWAN
-620 YVNVGTPES
+620 
-629 IATAGQTLSEGSM
+629 IATEDSLKTAKQSAFYRKGQPTKV
-642 TIVDGLGTKVFGP
+642 VDGIGTKVFGP
-655 VTNRMKSK
+655 VSNHLDSGF
-663 VSPNEEYSTPIVL
+663 STPIIM

-681 EVGMFITSLGRQSA
+681 EVGMYIMSTGRQSA
-695 MIGVMVYDE
+695 MIGVALLDY
-704 GDAPAS
+704 GDAPDS
-710 YGEGKHALNLNVAD
+710 YGTGAHSINFNEIGRQ
-724 KNPFLGTVMA
+724 PYLGSK
-734 DLDFVPEAIPADAAP
+734 PADIDFIPEGIPNGSVP
-749 WYRDELINQWDE
+749 WYRDELINQFDE
-761 GPIQLLGASNAAKNN
+761 GPDQLMGSAVESGV
-776 NNYTLHHSSNG
+776 NYTLHHSNNG
-787 SYELKL
+787 TYALRFT
-793 QASANGNPKAHMQ
+793 ANTNNNARAYVQ
-806 GWIDFNNNGIF
+806 GWIDFNNDGRF
-817 DEGEASGVV
+817 DESENSGILEVV
-826 EVTSANT
+826 RGKTE
-833 YTLNFTGIP
+833 YTLNFKDIY
-842 QITDTDLT
+842 QNVDTSVT
-850 KLGVRVR
+850 KLGVRMR
-857 IAVDRNDILTPHL
+857 IALEAADIRTPDL
-870 TALSG
+870 TAYSG
-875 EVEDFQVQLTHPPRG
+875 EVEDFQIQLTHPPRG

-895 SASQGETQRATVE
+895 IASQGETQTGTVE
-908 FFAYGRNAYESTA
+908 FFAYGQNTYETTL
-921 AKIDETIPP
+921 AKIDEAILP
-930 SIVKEDGQLVQD
+930 SIVKENGQLVQD

-955 GRYKITANGKNV
+955 GRYKITGKGKDVN
-967 DVEFIPEVNFVT
+967 VEFIPEPGFVT
-979 KRTDGSIVKQAK
+979 RLSDGSIIKQAK
-991 GITIRRTGTVVDK
+991 GITIRRTSTVLNQE
-1004 AGTAA
+1004 GTAA
-1009 YTTGWTATTDVH
+1009 YTTGWTAITDVH
-1021 GIANISEQTN
+1021 GLVNISEQTN

-1041 VAVVPSGVDA
+1041 VAVVPSGIDA

-1095 DATTAYAMVNGVR
+1095 HATTAYAMVNGVR

-1218 VPNQGSYVLNPD
+1218 VPDQGSYVLNPD

-1266 IVIEVRPIADPDKT
+1266 NVIEVRPIADPDKT

-1372 VNGTKVSTTYVPKVI
+1372 DNGTKVSTTYVPKVI

-1394 KETVKRTI
+1394 RETVKRTI
-1402 RYVYADSREASAS
+1402 RYVYVNGREARTS
-1415 VEKVLEYT
+1415 VEKELQYT
-1423 RTATADPLTGEI
+1423 RTATANPLTGEI

-1463 KVEKRTDVPAE
+1463 DVKERTDVPAE

-1482 VYSELDKQLATF
+1482 VYREHDKQLATF

-1537 DGFANEANKS
+1537 DEFANEANKS
-1547 FDTDTARVQNW
+1547 FDTNTARVQNW
-1558 DILFRPKTIV
+1558 DILFRPKTTV

-1642 AWVAKD
+1642 NWVAKD
-1648 GDATLEGHPLPDVL
+1648 GDATLEGHALPDVL

-1686 VSHLDNNIT
+1686 VTHLDNNIT

-1734 KFTVDTAAIIDEFRQ
+1734 KFTVDTATIIEEFRQ

-1812 VNGIVTK
+1812 VSGIVTK

-1833 APVSSIFEDTVSFTR
+1833 APVSSVFEDTVSFTR

-1875 NPLPTIAG
+1875 NPLPTIEG

-1945 ITLSGKS
+1945 ITLSGRS

-1965 LYEKAGYQV
+1965 LYEKSGYQV

-1979 YSPAILYDTEK
+1979 YSPATLYDTEK
-1990 DVTQE
+1990 DVPQE

-2027 RWEEVTKTITRTVAY
+2027 VWEEVTKTITRTVAY

-2085 DGDSTLEGQTLP
+2085 DNDSTLEGQTLP

-2110 SQAVSPSA
+2110 SQTVTPSA
-2118 TAEAIEARATTDNVD
+2118 TAEAIEASATTDNVD

-2247 KSGEPIDYSTAETI
+2247 KSGEPIDYSTEETI

-2281 YDRDTTSPQV
+2281 FDRNTTSPQV

-2318 NPDGPRWEEVT
+2318 
-2329 KTITRTVAYKLDTV
+2329 
-2343 DGQPAPTTET
+2343 
-2353 KTNSVTFERTGSYN
+2353 
-2367 HVTKQVTYTDWVA
+2367 
-2380 KDGDSTLEG
+2380 
-2389 QTLPLVTGYVA
+2389 
-2400 VTATRNSQAVSPS
+2400 
-2413 ATAEAIEASATTD
+2413 
-2426 NVDEIVVYK
+2426 
-2435 ALSSWTITPP
+2435 
-2445 PGTDPVPP
+2445 
-2453 IPYDNHPTDPT
+2453 
-2464 KPADPTPT
+2464 
-2472 PAIPKVDGYVP
+2472 
-2483 VGPDGNELPKDP
+2483 
-2495 DGNYIPPVPTD
+2495 
-2506 PTQPTVITY
+2506 
-2515 KAVEQKAVIQYLE
+2515 
-2528 EGSNKVLSPADEV
+2528 
-2541 KGKSGEPIDYSTA
+2541 
-2554 ETIALIE
+2554 
-2561 ERGYELVQDNFPTN
+2561 
-2575 ATYDRDTTSP
+2575 
-2585 QVYTVVFREKV
+2585 
-2596 VTTTPDNPQTPGT
+2596 
-2609 PVDPNN
+2609 
-2615 PDGPRWEEVT
+2615 
-2625 KTITRTVAYK
+2625 
-2635 LDTVDGQPAP
+2635 
-2645 TTETKTNSV
+2645 
-2654 TFERTGSYNHVTK
+2654 
-2667 QVTYTDWVAKDNDS
+2667 
-2681 TLEGQALPLVTGYVA
+2681 
-2696 VTATRN
+2696 
-2702 SQTVTPSATAEAIEA
+2702 
-2717 SATTDNVDEIVVYKA
+2717 
-2732 LSSWTITPPPGTD
+2732 
-2745 PVPPIPYD
+2745 
-2753 NHPTDPT
+2753 
-2760 KPADPTPTP
+2760 
-2769 AIPKVDGYVPVGPDG
+2769 
-2784 NELPKDPD
+2784 
-2792 GNYIPPVPTDPTQPT
+2792 
-2807 VITYKA
+2807 
-2813 VEQKA
+2813 
-2818 VIQYLEEGSNKVLS
+2818 
-2832 PADEVKGKSGEPI
+2832 
-2845 DYSTAETIAL
+2845 
-2855 IEERGYELVQDNFPT
+2855 
-2870 NATFD
+2870 
-2875 RDTTSPQVY
+2875 
-2884 TVVFREKVV
+2884 
-2893 TTTPDNPQTPGT
+2893 
-2905 PVDPTNPDGPKWP
+2905 NPDGPKWP

-2959 VNLVTKVVTY
+2959 VNLVTKEVTY
-2969 GNWTSI
+2969 GDWTST

-2984 PAIVG
+2984 PAIAG

-3003 PATAIDTEV
+3003 PATATDTEV
-3012 TITYVKDGQKAT
+3012 TVTYVKDIQKAT

-3029 ENDQQLGGID
+3029 ENGQQLGGVD

-3086 PQTFTVIVKAKV
+3086 PQTFTVVVKAKV

-3119 GPKWPDGLKESDL
+3119 GPKWPDGLKENDL

-3170 KVNIVTGSVT
+3170 TVNIVTGSVT
-3180 YGEWSESKTVPAVD
+3180 YGEWSESQTVPAVD

-3298 TDPGVDTPIN
+3298 TDPGVDTPIT

-3314 KSSTVTVK
+3314 KSTTVTVK
-3322 YVDESGKD
+3322 YVDESGKE
-3330 LLPPIVTEGKVG
+3330 LIPSTQLEGKVG

-3364 TGTMVEGGTVVTYV
+3364 TGTMVEGGT
-3378 YVPIGSWIPNIPGQ
+3378 I
-3392 PVTPI
+3392 
-3397 PYPNHPTDPTKPGDE
+3397 
-3412 VPTLPH
+3412 
-3418 VPGFIPVG
+3418 
-3426 PDGVTPL
+3426 
-3433 PPVDPDDPSKGYELP
+3433 
-3448 PIPTDPGVDT
+3448 
-3458 PISYVPEAPKSTM
+3458 
-3471 VTVKYM
+3471 
-3477 DESGKDLLP
+3477 
-3486 PIVTEG
+3486 
-3492 KVGDS
+3492 
-3497 YTSEG
+3497 
-3502 KVIKGYL
+3502 
-3509 LKEVPSNATGTM
+3509 
-3521 VEGGTVVTYVY
+3521 
-3532 VPIGSW
+3532 
-3538 IPNIPG
+3538 
-3544 QPVTPIPYPNH
+3544 
-3555 PTDPTKPGDEVP
+3555 
-3567 TLPHV
+3567 
-3572 PGFIPVGPDGVPPL
+3572 
-3586 PPVDPDDPS
+3586 
-3595 KGYELPPIPTDPGVD
+3595 
-3610 TPINYVPEVPKSTTV
+3610 
-3625 TVKYVDESGKDLLPP
+3625 
-3640 VVTEGK
+3640 
-3646 VGDSYTSEGKVIKGY
+3646 
-3661 LLKEVPSNGT
+3661 
-3671 GTMVEG
+3671 
-3677 GTVVTYVYVPI
+3677 VTYVYVPI

-3766 NYVPEAPKSTTVTVK
+3766 T
-3781 YVDESG
+3781 
-3787 KELIPSTQLEGKVGD
+3787 
-3802 SYTSEGKVI
+3802 
-3811 KGYLLKEVPSNA
+3811 
-3823 TGTMVEGG
+3823 
-3831 TVVTYVYVPIGSWVP
+3831 
-3846 NIPGQPVTPIPY
+3846 
-3858 PNHPTDPTK
+3858 
-3867 PGNEVP
+3867 
-3873 TLPHVPGFIPVG
+3873 
-3885 PDGVTPL
+3885 
-3892 PPVDPDDP
+3892 
-3900 NKGYELPP
+3900 
-3908 IPTDPGVDTPINYV
+3908 
-3922 PEAPKSTTVTVKYV
+3922 
-3936 DESGKE
+3936 
-3942 LIPST
+3942 
-3947 QLEGKVGDS
+3947 
-3956 YTSEGKV
+3956 
-3963 IKGYLLKEVPSN
+3963 
-3975 ATGTMVE
+3975 
-3982 GGTVVTYV
+3982 
-3990 YVPIGSWV
+3990 
-3998 PNIPGQPVT
+3998 
-4007 PIPYPNHPTDPTKP
+4007 
-4021 RDEVPTLPHV
+4021 
-4031 PGFIPVGPDGVT
+4031 
-4043 PLRPV
+4043 
-4048 DPEDPSKGYELPPI
+4048 
-4062 PTDPGVD
+4062 
-4069 TPISYVPEAPK
+4069 YVPEAPK

-4211 LPPIPTDPGVD
+4211 LPPIP
-4222 TPITYVPEVPKVIAK
+4222 
-4237 PSPPK
+4237 
-4242 ASPIV
+4242 
-4247 PSVVQHATK
+4247 
-4256 SEALPNTGEV
+4256 
-4266 DSSVLSLLG
+4266 
-4275 LSMLTATKIGLKKRR
+4275 
-4290 VD
+4290 

>member
-1 MNKNNKGFDWYTS
+1 MNKNKKGFDWYTS

-1081 PNTTKLLDDGSNPV
+1081 PNTTKLLDDSSNPV

-1139 PVTVQAKDVNGSAA
+1139 PVTVRAKDVNGSAA

-1175 LQGKQQTGRP
+1175 LQGKEQTGRP
-1185 TFTKGSAIDGVG
+1185 TFAKGTTIDGVG

-1213 ATRVD
+1213 ATRVE

-1246 PVNVRQADSNGSTV
+1246 PVNVRQSDSNGSTV

-1266 IVIEVRPIADPDKT
+1266 NVIEVRPIADPDKT

-1293 YFTAGQIDLNGD
+1293 FFTAGQIDLNGD

-1463 KVEKRTDVPAE
+1463 DVKERTDVPAE

-1558 DILFRPKTIV
+1558 DILFRPKTTV

-1578 DQVDPSNPDSPRWEE
+1578 DQADPNNPDSPRWEE

-1599 RTVSYKLNT
+1599 RTVSYKLNAI
-1608 VDGPEAPG
+1608 DGPEAPG

-1672 DEEVLPLSTTRNKT
+1672 AEEVLPLSTTRNKT

-1734 KFTVDTAAIIDEFRQ
+1734 KFTVDTATIIEEFRQ

-1812 VNGIVTK
+1812 VSGIVTK

-1833 APVSSIFEDTVSFTR
+1833 APLSPSFEDTVSFTR

-1860 LGSWEAVNSDKELAG
+1860 LGSWMAVNSDKELAG
-1875 NPLPTIAG
+1875 NPLPTIEG

-1945 ITLSGKS
+1945 ITLSGRS

-1974 SNKQA
+1974 SNKQT
-1979 YSPAILYDTEK
+1979 YSPATLYDTEK
-1990 DVTQE
+1990 DVPQE

-2097 LVTGYVAVTATRN
+2097 LVTGYVAITATRN
-2110 SQAVSPSA
+2110 SQA
-2118 TAEAIEARATTDNVD
+2118 
-2133 EIVVYK
+2133 
-2139 ALSSWTITPP
+2139 
-2149 PGTDPV
+2149 
-2155 PPIPYGNHP
+2155 
-2164 TDPTK
+2164 
-2169 PADPTPTPAIPK
+2169 
-2181 VDGYVPVGPDGNE
+2181 
-2194 LPKDPDGNYIPPV
+2194 
-2207 PTDPTQPTV
+2207 
-2216 ITYKALEQKAVI
+2216 
-2228 QYLEE
+2228 
-2233 GSNKVLSPADEVKG
+2233 
-2247 KSGEPIDYSTAETI
+2247 
-2261 ALIEERGYELVQDN
+2261 
-2275 FPTNAT
+2275 
-2281 YDRDTTSPQV
+2281 
-2291 YTVVF
+2291 
-2296 REKVVTTTP
+2296 
-2305 DNPQTPGTPVDPN
+2305 
-2318 NPDGPRWEEVT
+2318 
-2329 KTITRTVAYKLDTV
+2329 
-2343 DGQPAPTTET
+2343 
-2353 KTNSVTFERTGSYN
+2353 
-2367 HVTKQVTYTDWVA
+2367 
-2380 KDGDSTLEG
+2380 
-2389 QTLPLVTGYVA
+2389 
-2400 VTATRNSQAVSPS
+2400 
-2413 ATAEAIEASATTD
+2413 
-2426 NVDEIVVYK
+2426 
-2435 ALSSWTITPP
+2435 
-2445 PGTDPVPP
+2445 
-2453 IPYDNHPTDPT
+2453 
-2464 KPADPTPT
+2464 
-2472 PAIPKVDGYVP
+2472 
-2483 VGPDGNELPKDP
+2483 
-2495 DGNYIPPVPTD
+2495 
-2506 PTQPTVITY
+2506 
-2515 KAVEQKAVIQYLE
+2515 
-2528 EGSNKVLSPADEV
+2528 
-2541 KGKSGEPIDYSTA
+2541 
-2554 ETIALIE
+2554 
-2561 ERGYELVQDNFPTN
+2561 
-2575 ATYDRDTTSP
+2575 
-2585 QVYTVVFREKV
+2585 
-2596 VTTTPDNPQTPGT
+2596 
-2609 PVDPNN
+2609 
-2615 PDGPRWEEVT
+2615 
-2625 KTITRTVAYK
+2625 
-2635 LDTVDGQPAP
+2635 
-2645 TTETKTNSV
+2645 
-2654 TFERTGSYNHVTK
+2654 
-2667 QVTYTDWVAKDNDS
+2667 
-2681 TLEGQALPLVTGYVA
+2681 
-2696 VTATRN
+2696 
-2702 SQTVTPSATAEAIEA
+2702 VTPSATAEAIEA

-2745 PVPPIPYD
+2745 PVPPIP
-2753 NHPTDPT
+2753 
-2760 KPADPTPTP
+2760 
-2769 AIPKVDGYVPVGPDG
+2769 
-2784 NELPKDPD
+2784 
-2792 GNYIPPVPTDPTQPT
+2792 
-2807 VITYKA
+2807 
-2813 VEQKA
+2813 
-2818 VIQYLEEGSNKVLS
+2818 
-2832 PADEVKGKSGEPI
+2832 
-2845 DYSTAETIAL
+2845 
-2855 IEERGYELVQDNFPT
+2855 
-2870 NATFD
+2870 
-2875 RDTTSPQVY
+2875 
-2884 TVVFREKVV
+2884 
-2893 TTTPDNPQTPGT
+2893 
-2905 PVDPTNPDGPKWP
+2905 
-2918 DGLKESDLNQ
+2918 
-2928 TVTRT
+2928 
-2933 IKYQYEDGSEAQP
+2933 
-2946 DVVETLTY
+2946 
-2954 KRTAT
+2954 
-2959 VNLVTKVVTY
+2959 
-2969 GNWTSI
+2969 
-2975 DDDFDKVDT
+2975 
-2984 PAIVG
+2984 
-2989 YTPDKASVAAVQDV
+2989 
-3003 PATAIDTEV
+3003 
-3012 TITYVKDGQKAT
+3012 
-3024 ITYQD
+3024 
-3029 ENDQQLGGID
+3029 
-3039 EVTGKSGEPI
+3039 
-3049 NYTTTARITEL
+3049 
-3060 TNQGYEV
+3060 
-3067 VTDGFTK
+3067 
-3074 EGGQVFD
+3074 
-3081 TDKDT
+3081 
-3086 PQTFTVIVKAKV
+3086 
-3098 VSITPDTPQT
+3098 
-3108 PGTPV
+3108 
-3113 DPNNPD
+3113 
-3119 GPKWPDGLKESDL
+3119 
-3132 NKTVIRTIL
+3132 
-3141 YKYENETSV
+3141 
-3150 LAEDGS
+3150 
-3156 PRIVKQVVNFQRTA
+3156 
-3170 KVNIVTGSVT
+3170 
-3180 YGEWSESKTVPAVD
+3180 
-3194 SPVIKGY
+3194 
-3201 ITDTSVVPALT
+3201 
-3212 ITANDNDQTITVV
+3212 
-3225 YREIGSWIPNIP
+3225 
-3237 GQPVTP
+3237 
-3243 IPYPN
+3243 
-3248 HPTDPTKPGDEV
+3248 
-3260 PTLPHFPG
+3260 
-3268 FIPVGPDGVT
+3268 
-3278 PLPPVDPDDPSKG
+3278 
-3291 YELPPIP
+3291 
-3298 TDPGVDTPIN
+3298 
-3308 YVPEAP
+3308 
-3314 KSSTVTVK
+3314 
-3322 YVDESGKD
+3322 
-3330 LLPPIVTEGKVG
+3330 
-3342 DSYTSEGKVIK
+3342 
-3353 GYLLKEVPSNA
+3353 
-3364 TGTMVEGGTVVTYV
+3364 
-3378 YVPIGSWIPNIPGQ
+3378 
-3392 PVTPI
+3392 
-3397 PYPNHPTDPTKPGDE
+3397 
-3412 VPTLPH
+3412 
-3418 VPGFIPVG
+3418 
-3426 PDGVTPL
+3426 
-3433 PPVDPDDPSKGYELP
+3433 
-3448 PIPTDPGVDT
+3448 
-3458 PISYVPEAPKSTM
+3458 
-3471 VTVKYM
+3471 
-3477 DESGKDLLP
+3477 
-3486 PIVTEG
+3486 
-3492 KVGDS
+3492 
-3497 YTSEG
+3497 
-3502 KVIKGYL
+3502 
-3509 LKEVPSNATGTM
+3509 
-3521 VEGGTVVTYVY
+3521 
-3532 VPIGSW
+3532 
-3538 IPNIPG
+3538 
-3544 QPVTPIPYPNH
+3544 
-3555 PTDPTKPGDEVP
+3555 
-3567 TLPHV
+3567 
-3572 PGFIPVGPDGVPPL
+3572 
-3586 PPVDPDDPS
+3586 
-3595 KGYELPPIPTDPGVD
+3595 
-3610 TPINYVPEVPKSTTV
+3610 
-3625 TVKYVDESGKDLLPP
+3625 
-3640 VVTEGK
+3640 
-3646 VGDSYTSEGKVIKGY
+3646 
-3661 LLKEVPSNGT
+3661 
-3671 GTMVEG
+3671 
-3677 GTVVTYVYVPI
+3677 
-3688 GSWVPNIPGQPVTP
+3688 
-3702 IPYPNHPT
+3702 
-3710 DPTKPGDEVPTLPH
+3710 
-3724 VPGFIPVGPDGVTP
+3724 
-3738 LPPVDPDDP
+3738 
-3747 SKGYELPPI
+3747 
-3756 PTDPGVDTPI
+3756 
-3766 NYVPEAPKSTTVTVK
+3766 
-3781 YVDESG
+3781 
-3787 KELIPSTQLEGKVGD
+3787 
-3802 SYTSEGKVI
+3802 
-3811 KGYLLKEVPSNA
+3811 
-3823 TGTMVEGG
+3823 
-3831 TVVTYVYVPIGSWVP
+3831 
-3846 NIPGQPVTPIPY
+3846 
-3858 PNHPTDPTK
+3858 
-3867 PGNEVP
+3867 
-3873 TLPHVPGFIPVG
+3873 
-3885 PDGVTPL
+3885 
-3892 PPVDPDDP
+3892 
-3900 NKGYELPP
+3900 
-3908 IPTDPGVDTPINYV
+3908 
-3922 PEAPKSTTVTVKYV
+3922 
-3936 DESGKE
+3936 
-3942 LIPST
+3942 
-3947 QLEGKVGDS
+3947 
-3956 YTSEGKV
+3956 
-3963 IKGYLLKEVPSN
+3963 
-3975 ATGTMVE
+3975 
-3982 GGTVVTYV
+3982 
-3990 YVPIGSWV
+3990 
-3998 PNIPGQPVT
+3998 
-4007 PIPYPNHPTDPTKP
+4007 
-4021 RDEVPTLPHV
+4021 
-4031 PGFIPVGPDGVT
+4031 
-4043 PLRPV
+4043 
-4048 DPEDPSKGYELPPI
+4048 
-4062 PTDPGVD
+4062 
-4069 TPISYVPEAPK
+4069 
-4080 STTVTV
+4080 
-4086 KYVDESGKE
+4086 
-4095 LIPSTQLEGK
+4095 
-4105 VGDSYTSEGKVIKGY
+4105 
-4120 LLKEVPSNAT
+4120 
-4130 GTMVEGGTVV
+4130 
-4140 TYVYVPIGSW
+4140 
-4150 VPNIPGQPVT
+4150 
-4160 PIPYPNHPTDPT
+4160 
-4172 KPGDEVPTLPHVPGF
+4172 
-4187 IPVGPDGVTPLPPV
+4187 
-4201 DPDDPSKGYE
+4201 
-4211 LPPIPTDPGVD
+4211 
-4222 TPITYVPEVPKVIAK
+4222 
-4237 PSPPK
+4237 
-4242 ASPIV
+4242 
-4247 PSVVQHATK
+4247 
-4256 SEALPNTGEV
+4256 
-4266 DSSVLSLLG
+4266 
-4275 LSMLTATKIGLKKRR
+4275 
-4290 VD
+4290 

>member
-1 MNKNNKGFDWYTS
+1 MKKGKKGFDWYAA

-28 SILLGVSLVLGTG
+28 SVLLGVSLVLGAG
-41 TKVSASEEILVSPLG
+41 SKVSATEEIPVSPPV

-63 GRSDGLPLSE
+63 ERADGLPLSE
-73 EVSPETSSIFP
+73 EVSPETSTLLP

-94 TDQIQPADVLQ
+94 TEPVQPADVLQ
-105 SEEVQSDPNHP
+105 SEEVQTEPAP
-116 VEEEVLSRQAV
+116 LVEEEVVSRQAV
-127 ISYTVRYIDPT
+127 LTYTVRYIDPM

-150 LTTVDQQASYSLVVA
+150 VTTVDQQASYSLVVA
-165 PTLPEGYRLVVD
+165 STLPEGYRLVVD
-177 QDAQQTVDILEGVEN
+177 QDAQQTVDILEGVDN

-197 IEKIDSGSTELTEEV
+197 IEKIESDEAKQNPE
-212 APSQE
+212 
-217 FTVSQP
+217 
-223 SSASVEGKAEE
+223 SASNQEVVKDSSTSTAAENE
-234 TVVVEEA
+234 SAISDTQPFAEA
-241 VKTEVSVP
+241 PEVQAKSV
-249 ISPSLTELSK
+249 I
-259 EFVEPVNERTV
+259 ERTV
-270 HIPYKVVQTDVETGE
+270 NIPYKVVQTDVETGE

-310 TADKLDSGYRLAD
+310 TADKLDSGYSLAD

-397 REKLLNQITWIDFS
+397 RDKLLNQITWIDFS

-426 DNNKLAPSLRI
+426 DSNKLAPSLRI
-437 GTKFKKVIAPGYEVT
+437 GTKYKKVIAPGYEVT
-452 LEVIGLKPF
+452 LEVIDLKPF

-491 GERAEIIAVKQDKTW
+491 GEQAEIIAVKQDKTW

-532 GVIFRGSATY
+532 GVVFRGSATY
-542 LGNSVPINFVL
+542 LGKSVPINFVL
-553 MESEEAKRE
+553 MESEEAKRD

-588 YSPVTTGYFHDTN
+588 YSPITTAYFDK
-601 RFENVTFPNN
+601 FENVSIPNN
-611 WAARFNAVD
+611 WAARFNPID
-620 YVNVGTPES
+620 YINVGTPES
-629 IATAGQTLSEGSM
+629 IATAGQTSSEGSL

-663 VSPNEEYSTPIVL
+663 VSPNEEYSTPILL

-681 EVGMFITSLGRQSA
+681 EVGMFITSMGRQSA

-761 GPIQLLGASNAAKNN
+761 GPIQLLGASDAAKNN

-817 DEGEASGVV
+817 DDGEASGVV
-826 EVTSANT
+826 EVTSAKT

-908 FFAYGRNAYESTA
+908 FFAYGKNAYESTA

-930 SIVKEDGQLVQD
+930 SIVKENGQLVQD

-1021 GIANISEQTN
+1021 GVANISEQTN

-1041 VAVVPSGVDA
+1041 VAVVPSGIDA

-1059 VQTGRPTFVPGTI
+1059 VQTGRPTFVPGTT

-1175 LQGKQQTGRP
+1175 LQGKEQTGRP
-1185 TFTKGSAIDGVG
+1185 TFAKGSTIDGVG

-1266 IVIEVRPIADPDKT
+1266 NVIEVRPIADPDKT

-1293 YFTAGQIDLNGD
+1293 FFTAGQIDLNGD
-1305 KVYDPTTEVVALNPA
+1305 KVYDPDTEVVALNPA

-1402 RYVYADSREASAS
+1402 HYVYADGREASTS

-1423 RTATADPLTGEI
+1423 RTATANPLTGEI

-1450 ISPVIP
+1450 TSPVIT
-1456 NYRASQD
+1456 NYTASQLE
-1463 KVEKRTDVPAE
+1463 VAERTDVPAE

-1482 VYSELDKQLATF
+1482 VYREHDKQLATF

-1501 PELAKEQ
+1501 PELAKDQ

-1519 TTDAKIAEIIA
+1519 TTAAKIAEIIA

-1642 AWVAKD
+1642 AWVAND

-1686 VSHLDNNIT
+1686 VTHLDNNIT

-1721 LVKEIPLTGKTGD
+1721 LVREIPLAGKTGD
-1734 KFTVDTAAIIDEFRQ
+1734 KFTVDTAAIIEEFRQ

-1784 VPVDPSNP
+1784 VPYNP
-1792 PTPGTP
+1792 ENP
-1798 VDPNNPDGPKWPDS
+1798 DPNIPKWPDS

-1819 DEVKRTISYVDEAG
+1819 DEVKRIISYVDEAG
-1833 APVSSIFEDTVSFTR
+1833 APVSSVFEDTVSFTR

-1875 NPLPTIAG
+1875 NPLPTIEG

-1965 LYEKAGYQV
+1965 LYEKSGYQV
-1974 SNKQA
+1974 TNKQA
-1979 YSPAILYDTEK
+1979 YSPATLYDTEK
-1990 DVTQE
+1990 DVPQE

-2070 NHVTKQVTYTDWVAK
+2070 NHVAKQVTYT
-2085 DGDSTLEGQTLP
+2085 
-2097 LVTGYVAVTATRN
+2097 
-2110 SQAVSPSA
+2110 
-2118 TAEAIEARATTDNVD
+2118 
-2133 EIVVYK
+2133 
-2139 ALSSWTITPP
+2139 
-2149 PGTDPV
+2149 
-2155 PPIPYGNHP
+2155 
-2164 TDPTK
+2164 
-2169 PADPTPTPAIPK
+2169 
-2181 VDGYVPVGPDGNE
+2181 
-2194 LPKDPDGNYIPPV
+2194 
-2207 PTDPTQPTV
+2207 
-2216 ITYKALEQKAVI
+2216 
-2228 QYLEE
+2228 
-2233 GSNKVLSPADEVKG
+2233 
-2247 KSGEPIDYSTAETI
+2247 
-2261 ALIEERGYELVQDN
+2261 
-2275 FPTNAT
+2275 
-2281 YDRDTTSPQV
+2281 
-2291 YTVVF
+2291 
-2296 REKVVTTTP
+2296 
-2305 DNPQTPGTPVDPN
+2305 
-2318 NPDGPRWEEVT
+2318 
-2329 KTITRTVAYKLDTV
+2329 
-2343 DGQPAPTTET
+2343 
-2353 KTNSVTFERTGSYN
+2353 
-2367 HVTKQVTYTDWVA
+2367 
-2380 KDGDSTLEG
+2380 
-2389 QTLPLVTGYVA
+2389 
-2400 VTATRNSQAVSPS
+2400 
-2413 ATAEAIEASATTD
+2413 
-2426 NVDEIVVYK
+2426 
-2435 ALSSWTITPP
+2435 
-2445 PGTDPVPP
+2445 
-2453 IPYDNHPTDPT
+2453 
-2464 KPADPTPT
+2464 
-2472 PAIPKVDGYVP
+2472 
-2483 VGPDGNELPKDP
+2483 
-2495 DGNYIPPVPTD
+2495 
-2506 PTQPTVITY
+2506 
-2515 KAVEQKAVIQYLE
+2515 
-2528 EGSNKVLSPADEV
+2528 
-2541 KGKSGEPIDYSTA
+2541 
-2554 ETIALIE
+2554 
-2561 ERGYELVQDNFPTN
+2561 
-2575 ATYDRDTTSP
+2575 
-2585 QVYTVVFREKV
+2585 
-2596 VTTTPDNPQTPGT
+2596 
-2609 PVDPNN
+2609 
-2615 PDGPRWEEVT
+2615 
-2625 KTITRTVAYK
+2625 
-2635 LDTVDGQPAP
+2635 
-2645 TTETKTNSV
+2645 
-2654 TFERTGSYNHVTK
+2654 
-2667 QVTYTDWVAKDNDS
+2667 
-2681 TLEGQALPLVTGYVA
+2681 
-2696 VTATRN
+2696 
-2702 SQTVTPSATAEAIEA
+2702 
-2717 SATTDNVDEIVVYKA
+2717 
-2732 LSSWTITPPPGTD
+2732 
-2745 PVPPIPYD
+2745 
-2753 NHPTDPT
+2753 
-2760 KPADPTPTP
+2760 
-2769 AIPKVDGYVPVGPDG
+2769 
-2784 NELPKDPD
+2784 
-2792 GNYIPPVPTDPTQPT
+2792 
-2807 VITYKA
+2807 
-2813 VEQKA
+2813 
-2818 VIQYLEEGSNKVLS
+2818 
-2832 PADEVKGKSGEPI
+2832 
-2845 DYSTAETIAL
+2845 
-2855 IEERGYELVQDNFPT
+2855 
-2870 NATFD
+2870 
-2875 RDTTSPQVY
+2875 
-2884 TVVFREKVV
+2884 
-2893 TTTPDNPQTPGT
+2893 
-2905 PVDPTNPDGPKWP
+2905 
-2918 DGLKESDLNQ
+2918 
-2928 TVTRT
+2928 
-2933 IKYQYEDGSEAQP
+2933 
-2946 DVVETLTY
+2946 
-2954 KRTAT
+2954 
-2959 VNLVTKVVTY
+2959 
-2969 GNWTSI
+2969 
-2975 DDDFDKVDT
+2975 
-2984 PAIVG
+2984 
-2989 YTPDKASVAAVQDV
+2989 
-3003 PATAIDTEV
+3003 
-3012 TITYVKDGQKAT
+3012 
-3024 ITYQD
+3024 
-3029 ENDQQLGGID
+3029 
-3039 EVTGKSGEPI
+3039 
-3049 NYTTTARITEL
+3049 
-3060 TNQGYEV
+3060 
-3067 VTDGFTK
+3067 
-3074 EGGQVFD
+3074 
-3081 TDKDT
+3081 
-3086 PQTFTVIVKAKV
+3086 
-3098 VSITPDTPQT
+3098 
-3108 PGTPV
+3108 
-3113 DPNNPD
+3113 
-3119 GPKWPDGLKESDL
+3119 
-3132 NKTVIRTIL
+3132 
-3141 YKYENETSV
+3141 
-3150 LAEDGS
+3150 
-3156 PRIVKQVVNFQRTA
+3156 
-3170 KVNIVTGSVT
+3170 
-3180 YGEWSESKTVPAVD
+3180 
-3194 SPVIKGY
+3194 
-3201 ITDTSVVPALT
+3201 
-3212 ITANDNDQTITVV
+3212 
-3225 YREIGSWIPNIP
+3225 
-3237 GQPVTP
+3237 
-3243 IPYPN
+3243 
-3248 HPTDPTKPGDEV
+3248 
-3260 PTLPHFPG
+3260 
-3268 FIPVGPDGVT
+3268 
-3278 PLPPVDPDDPSKG
+3278 
-3291 YELPPIP
+3291 
-3298 TDPGVDTPIN
+3298 
-3308 YVPEAP
+3308 
-3314 KSSTVTVK
+3314 
-3322 YVDESGKD
+3322 
-3330 LLPPIVTEGKVG
+3330 
-3342 DSYTSEGKVIK
+3342 
-3353 GYLLKEVPSNA
+3353 
-3364 TGTMVEGGTVVTYV
+3364 
-3378 YVPIGSWIPNIPGQ
+3378 
-3392 PVTPI
+3392 
-3397 PYPNHPTDPTKPGDE
+3397 
-3412 VPTLPH
+3412 
-3418 VPGFIPVG
+3418 
-3426 PDGVTPL
+3426 
-3433 PPVDPDDPSKGYELP
+3433 
-3448 PIPTDPGVDT
+3448 
-3458 PISYVPEAPKSTM
+3458 
-3471 VTVKYM
+3471 
-3477 DESGKDLLP
+3477 
-3486 PIVTEG
+3486 
-3492 KVGDS
+3492 
-3497 YTSEG
+3497 
-3502 KVIKGYL
+3502 
-3509 LKEVPSNATGTM
+3509 
-3521 VEGGTVVTYVY
+3521 
-3532 VPIGSW
+3532 
-3538 IPNIPG
+3538 
-3544 QPVTPIPYPNH
+3544 
-3555 PTDPTKPGDEVP
+3555 
-3567 TLPHV
+3567 
-3572 PGFIPVGPDGVPPL
+3572 
-3586 PPVDPDDPS
+3586 
-3595 KGYELPPIPTDPGVD
+3595 
-3610 TPINYVPEVPKSTTV
+3610 
-3625 TVKYVDESGKDLLPP
+3625 
-3640 VVTEGK
+3640 
-3646 VGDSYTSEGKVIKGY
+3646 
-3661 LLKEVPSNGT
+3661 
-3671 GTMVEG
+3671 
-3677 GTVVTYVYVPI
+3677 
-3688 GSWVPNIPGQPVTP
+3688 
-3702 IPYPNHPT
+3702 
-3710 DPTKPGDEVPTLPH
+3710 
-3724 VPGFIPVGPDGVTP
+3724 
-3738 LPPVDPDDP
+3738 
-3747 SKGYELPPI
+3747 
-3756 PTDPGVDTPI
+3756 
-3766 NYVPEAPKSTTVTVK
+3766 
-3781 YVDESG
+3781 
-3787 KELIPSTQLEGKVGD
+3787 
-3802 SYTSEGKVI
+3802 
-3811 KGYLLKEVPSNA
+3811 
-3823 TGTMVEGG
+3823 
-3831 TVVTYVYVPIGSWVP
+3831 
-3846 NIPGQPVTPIPY
+3846 
-3858 PNHPTDPTK
+3858 
-3867 PGNEVP
+3867 
-3873 TLPHVPGFIPVG
+3873 
-3885 PDGVTPL
+3885 
-3892 PPVDPDDP
+3892 
-3900 NKGYELPP
+3900 
-3908 IPTDPGVDTPINYV
+3908 
-3922 PEAPKSTTVTVKYV
+3922 
-3936 DESGKE
+3936 
-3942 LIPST
+3942 
-3947 QLEGKVGDS
+3947 
-3956 YTSEGKV
+3956 
-3963 IKGYLLKEVPSN
+3963 
-3975 ATGTMVE
+3975 
-3982 GGTVVTYV
+3982 
-3990 YVPIGSWV
+3990 
-3998 PNIPGQPVT
+3998 
-4007 PIPYPNHPTDPTKP
+4007 
-4021 RDEVPTLPHV
+4021 
-4031 PGFIPVGPDGVT
+4031 
-4043 PLRPV
+4043 
-4048 DPEDPSKGYELPPI
+4048 
-4062 PTDPGVD
+4062 
-4069 TPISYVPEAPK
+4069 
-4080 STTVTV
+4080 
-4086 KYVDESGKE
+4086 
-4095 LIPSTQLEGK
+4095 
-4105 VGDSYTSEGKVIKGY
+4105 
-4120 LLKEVPSNAT
+4120 
-4130 GTMVEGGTVV
+4130 
-4140 TYVYVPIGSW
+4140 
-4150 VPNIPGQPVT
+4150 
-4160 PIPYPNHPTDPT
+4160 
-4172 KPGDEVPTLPHVPGF
+4172 
-4187 IPVGPDGVTPLPPV
+4187 
-4201 DPDDPSKGYE
+4201 
-4211 LPPIPTDPGVD
+4211 
-4222 TPITYVPEVPKVIAK
+4222 
-4237 PSPPK
+4237 
-4242 ASPIV
+4242 
-4247 PSVVQHATK
+4247 
-4256 SEALPNTGEV
+4256 
-4266 DSSVLSLLG
+4266 
-4275 LSMLTATKIGLKKRR
+4275 
-4290 VD
+4290 

>member
-1 MNKNNKGFDWYTS
+1 MKKGKKGFDWYAA

-28 SILLGVSLVLGTG
+28 SVLLGVSLVLGAG
-41 TKVSASEEILVSPLG
+41 SKVSATEEIPVSPPV

-63 GRSDGLPLSE
+63 ERADGLPLSE
-73 EVSPETSSIFP
+73 EVSPETSTLLP

-94 TDQIQPADVLQ
+94 TEPVQPADVLQ
-105 SEEVQSDPNHP
+105 SEEVQTEPAP
-116 VEEEVLSRQAV
+116 LVEEEVVSRQAV
-127 ISYTVRYIDPT
+127 LTYTVRYIDPM

-150 LTTVDQQASYSLVVA
+150 VTTVDQQASYSLVVA
-165 PTLPEGYRLVVD
+165 STLPEGYRLVVD
-177 QDAQQTVDILEGVEN
+177 QDAQQTVDILEGVDN

-212 APSQE
+212 APPQE
-217 FTVSQP
+217 VTVSQP
-223 SSASVEGKAEE
+223 SSASVEGKEE
-234 TVVVEEA
+234 ERVVVEEA

-249 ISPSLTELSK
+249 IAPSLTKLSK
-259 EFVEPVNERTV
+259 EFVEPVKERTV

-310 TADKLDSGYRLAD
+310 TADKLDSGYSLAD

-376 PGENRTAFSG
+376 SGENRTAFSG

-397 REKLLNQITWIDFS
+397 RDKLLNQITWIDFS

-437 GTKFKKVIAPGYEVT
+437 GTKYKKVIAPGYEVT

-468 ERIAGTD
+468 KRIAGTD
-475 REQYFNANRKN
+475 REKYFNANREN
-486 HVIAT
+486 HVIRT
-491 GERAEIIAVKQDKTW
+491 GEQAEIIAVKQDQTW

-519 AVTLQSHKDGGNV
+519 AVTLQSNKDGGNV

-542 LGNSVPINFVL
+542 LGKSVPINFVL

-655 VTNRMKSK
+655 VTNRMKSN
-663 VSPNEEYSTPIVL
+663 VSPNEEYSTPILL

-761 GPIQLLGASNAAKNN
+761 GPIQLLGASDAAKNN

-826 EVTSANT
+826 EVTSAKT

-1125 TPNDEGKRYIGSLL
+1125 TPNDAGKRYIGSLL

-1185 TFTKGSAIDGVG
+1185 TFAKGTTIDGVG

-1246 PVNVRQADSNGSTV
+1246 PVSVRQADSNGSTV

-1266 IVIEVRPIADPDKT
+1266 NVIEVRPIADPDKT

-1305 KVYDPTTEVVALNPA
+1305 KVYDPATEVVALNPA

-1328 GQEVDSVQVAGEGVY
+1328 GQEVDSVQVAGEGAY

-1394 KETVKRTI
+1394 RETVKRTI
-1402 RYVYADSREASAS
+1402 HYVYADGSEASTS
-1415 VEKVLEYT
+1415 VEKVLQYT
-1423 RTATADPLTGEI
+1423 RTATANPLTGEI

-1450 ISPVIP
+1450 TSPDIP
-1456 NYRASQD
+1456 NYTASQLE
-1463 KVEKRTDVPAE
+1463 VAERTDVPAE

-1482 VYSELDKQLATF
+1482 VYREHDKQLATF

-1501 PELAKEQ
+1501 PELAKDQ
-1508 EIGYSSAPITY
+1508 EIGYSSAQITY

-1558 DILFRPKTIV
+1558 DILFRPKTTV

-1578 DQVDPSNPDSPRWEE
+1578 DQVDPSIPDSPRWEE

-1642 AWVAKD
+1642 NWVAKD
-1648 GDATLEGHPLPDVL
+1648 GDATLEGHALPDVL

-1686 VSHLDNNIT
+1686 VTHLDNNIT

-1734 KFTVDTAAIIDEFRQ
+1734 KFTVDTAATIDEFRQ

-1812 VNGIVTK
+1812 VSGIVTK

-1833 APVSSIFEDTVSFTR
+1833 APLSPSFEDTVSFTR

-1890 SDSLVAEATVTE
+1890 SDSLVAEAIVTE

-1974 SNKQA
+1974 TNKHS
-1979 YSPAILYDTEK
+1979 YSPATLYDTEK
-1990 DVTQE
+1990 DVPQE
-1995 FIFELVQKTTT
+1995 FIFELVQKTT
-2006 TTPDN
+2006 
-2011 PQTPGTPV
+2011 
-2019 DPTNPDGP
+2019 
-2027 RWEEVTKTITRTVAY
+2027 
-2042 KLDTV
+2042 
-2047 DGQPAPTT
+2047 
-2055 ETKTN
+2055 
-2060 SVTFERTGSY
+2060 
-2070 NHVTKQVTYTDWVAK
+2070 
-2085 DGDSTLEGQTLP
+2085 
-2097 LVTGYVAVTATRN
+2097 
-2110 SQAVSPSA
+2110 
-2118 TAEAIEARATTDNVD
+2118 
-2133 EIVVYK
+2133 
-2139 ALSSWTITPP
+2139 
-2149 PGTDPV
+2149 
-2155 PPIPYGNHP
+2155 
-2164 TDPTK
+2164 
-2169 PADPTPTPAIPK
+2169 
-2181 VDGYVPVGPDGNE
+2181 
-2194 LPKDPDGNYIPPV
+2194 
-2207 PTDPTQPTV
+2207 
-2216 ITYKALEQKAVI
+2216 
-2228 QYLEE
+2228 
-2233 GSNKVLSPADEVKG
+2233 
-2247 KSGEPIDYSTAETI
+2247 
-2261 ALIEERGYELVQDN
+2261 
-2275 FPTNAT
+2275 
-2281 YDRDTTSPQV
+2281 
-2291 YTVVF
+2291 
-2296 REKVVTTTP
+2296 TTTP

-2400 VTATRNSQAVSPS
+2400 VTATRN
-2413 ATAEAIEASATTD
+2413 
-2426 NVDEIVVYK
+2426 N
-2435 ALSSWTITPP
+2435 
-2445 PGTDPVPP
+2445 
-2453 IPYDNHPTDPT
+2453 
-2464 KPADPTPT
+2464 
-2472 PAIPKVDGYVP
+2472 
-2483 VGPDGNELPKDP
+2483 
-2495 DGNYIPPVPTD
+2495 
-2506 PTQPTVITY
+2506 
-2515 KAVEQKAVIQYLE
+2515 
-2528 EGSNKVLSPADEV
+2528 
-2541 KGKSGEPIDYSTA
+2541 
-2554 ETIALIE
+2554 
-2561 ERGYELVQDNFPTN
+2561 
-2575 ATYDRDTTSP
+2575 
-2585 QVYTVVFREKV
+2585 
-2596 VTTTPDNPQTPGT
+2596 
-2609 PVDPNN
+2609 
-2615 PDGPRWEEVT
+2615 
-2625 KTITRTVAYK
+2625 
-2635 LDTVDGQPAP
+2635 
-2645 TTETKTNSV
+2645 
-2654 TFERTGSYNHVTK
+2654 
-2667 QVTYTDWVAKDNDS
+2667 
-2681 TLEGQALPLVTGYVA
+2681 
-2696 VTATRN
+2696 
-2702 SQTVTPSATAEAIEA
+2702 QTVTPSATAEAIEA

-2813 VEQKA
+2813 LEQKA

-2832 PADEVKGKSGEPI
+2832 PADEVTGLADQPI
-2845 DYSTAETIAL
+2845 VYSTADTIAL
-2855 IEERGYELVQDNFPT
+2855 IKERGYELVQDNFPT

-2933 IKYQYEDGSEAQP
+2933 IKYKYEDGSEAQP

-2959 VNLVTKVVTY
+2959 VNLVTKEVTY
-2969 GNWTSI
+2969 GDWTSA

-2984 PAIVG
+2984 PAIAG

-3003 PATAIDTEV
+3003 PATATDTEV
-3012 TITYVKDGQKAT
+3012 TVTYVKDVQTAT

-3029 ENDQQLGGID
+3029 ENGQQLGGVD

-3086 PQTFTVIVKAKV
+3086 PQTFTVVVKAKV
-3098 VSITPDTPQT
+3098 VPVDPSNPPIPGTPVDPNNPNGPKWPDGLKESDLNQTVTRTIKYVYEDGSEAQPDVVETLTYKRTATVNLVTKEVTYGKWTSTDDDFDKVDTPAIAGYTPDKASVAAVQDVPATATDTEVTVTYVKDVQTATITYQDENGQQLGGVDEVTGKSGEPINYTTTARITELTNQGYEVVTDGFTKEGGQVFDTDKDTPQTFTVVVKAKVVPVDPSNPQT

-3132 NKTVIRTIL
+3132 NQTVTRTI
-3141 YKYENETSV
+3141 KYV
-3150 LAEDGS
+3150 YEDGS
-3156 PRIVKQVVNFQRTA
+3156 PVLNSDG
-3170 KVNIVTGSVT
+3170 NPLIVTQTASFKRSATVNLVTGQVT
-3180 YGEWSESKTVPAVD
+3180 YGAWSEDQTVPAVP
-3194 SPVIKGY
+3194 SPIILGY
-3201 ITDTSVVPALT
+3201 YTETASVAAHTVTATDE
-3212 ITANDNDQTITVV
+3212 DQSITVV
-3225 YREIGSWIPNIP
+3225 YKKLGAWVPNIP
-3237 GQPVTP
+3237 GQPLTP

-3248 HPTDPTKPGDEV
+3248 HPTDPSKPGTDLPV
-3260 PTLPHFPG
+3260 LPHIPG
-3268 FIPVGPDGVT
+3268 HVPVGPDGVT
-3278 PLPPVDPDDPSKG
+3278 PLTPVDPNDPSKG
-3291 YELPPIP
+3291 YNMPPIP
-3298 TDPGVDTPIN
+3298 SDPTNDVPIT
-3308 YVPEAP
+3308 YVAEEP
-3314 KSSTVTVK
+3314 KVATVIVRYMDEEGNDLVPPVVSS
-3322 YVDESGKD
+3322 
-3330 LLPPIVTEGKVG
+3330 GKVG
-3342 DSYTSEGKVIK
+3342 EPYTSEAKVIP
-3353 GYLLKEVPSNA
+3353 GYLLKDYPSNQ
-3364 TGTMVEGGTVVTYV
+3364 TGTIPEGGTLVSYI
-3378 YVPIGSWIPNIPGQ
+3378 YVPIGAWVPNIPGQ
-3392 PVTPI
+3392 PLTPI
-3397 PYPNHPTDPTKPGDE
+3397 PYPNHPTDPSKPGTD
-3412 VPTLPH
+3412 LP
-3418 VPGFIPVG
+3418 
-3426 PDGVTPL
+3426 
-3433 PPVDPDDPSKGYELP
+3433 
-3448 PIPTDPGVDT
+3448 
-3458 PISYVPEAPKSTM
+3458 
-3471 VTVKYM
+3471 
-3477 DESGKDLLP
+3477 
-3486 PIVTEG
+3486 
-3492 KVGDS
+3492 
-3497 YTSEG
+3497 
-3502 KVIKGYL
+3502 
-3509 LKEVPSNATGTM
+3509 
-3521 VEGGTVVTYVY
+3521 
-3532 VPIGSW
+3532 
-3538 IPNIPG
+3538 
-3544 QPVTPIPYPNH
+3544 
-3555 PTDPTKPGDEVP
+3555 
-3567 TLPHV
+3567 
-3572 PGFIPVGPDGVPPL
+3572 
-3586 PPVDPDDPS
+3586 
-3595 KGYELPPIPTDPGVD
+3595 
-3610 TPINYVPEVPKSTTV
+3610 
-3625 TVKYVDESGKDLLPP
+3625 
-3640 VVTEGK
+3640 
-3646 VGDSYTSEGKVIKGY
+3646 
-3661 LLKEVPSNGT
+3661 
-3671 GTMVEG
+3671 
-3677 GTVVTYVYVPI
+3677 
-3688 GSWVPNIPGQPVTP
+3688 
-3702 IPYPNHPT
+3702 
-3710 DPTKPGDEVPTLPH
+3710 
-3724 VPGFIPVGPDGVTP
+3724 
-3738 LPPVDPDDP
+3738 
-3747 SKGYELPPI
+3747 
-3756 PTDPGVDTPI
+3756 
-3766 NYVPEAPKSTTVTVK
+3766 
-3781 YVDESG
+3781 
-3787 KELIPSTQLEGKVGD
+3787 
-3802 SYTSEGKVI
+3802 
-3811 KGYLLKEVPSNA
+3811 
-3823 TGTMVEGG
+3823 
-3831 TVVTYVYVPIGSWVP
+3831 
-3846 NIPGQPVTPIPY
+3846 
-3858 PNHPTDPTK
+3858 
-3867 PGNEVP
+3867 
-3873 TLPHVPGFIPVG
+3873 
-3885 PDGVTPL
+3885 
-3892 PPVDPDDP
+3892 
-3900 NKGYELPP
+3900 
-3908 IPTDPGVDTPINYV
+3908 
-3922 PEAPKSTTVTVKYV
+3922 
-3936 DESGKE
+3936 
-3942 LIPST
+3942 
-3947 QLEGKVGDS
+3947 
-3956 YTSEGKV
+3956 
-3963 IKGYLLKEVPSN
+3963 
-3975 ATGTMVE
+3975 
-3982 GGTVVTYV
+3982 
-3990 YVPIGSWV
+3990 
-3998 PNIPGQPVT
+3998 
-4007 PIPYPNHPTDPTKP
+4007 
-4021 RDEVPTLPHV
+4021 
-4031 PGFIPVGPDGVT
+4031 
-4043 PLRPV
+4043 
-4048 DPEDPSKGYELPPI
+4048 
-4062 PTDPGVD
+4062 
-4069 TPISYVPEAPK
+4069 
-4080 STTVTV
+4080 
-4086 KYVDESGKE
+4086 
-4095 LIPSTQLEGK
+4095 
-4105 VGDSYTSEGKVIKGY
+4105 
-4120 LLKEVPSNAT
+4120 
-4130 GTMVEGGTVV
+4130 
-4140 TYVYVPIGSW
+4140 
-4150 VPNIPGQPVT
+4150 
-4160 PIPYPNHPTDPT
+4160 
-4172 KPGDEVPTLPHVPGF
+4172 
-4187 IPVGPDGVTPLPPV
+4187 
-4201 DPDDPSKGYE
+4201 
-4211 LPPIPTDPGVD
+4211 
-4222 TPITYVPEVPKVIAK
+4222 
-4237 PSPPK
+4237 
-4242 ASPIV
+4242 
-4247 PSVVQHATK
+4247 
-4256 SEALPNTGEV
+4256 
-4266 DSSVLSLLG
+4266 
-4275 LSMLTATKIGLKKRR
+4275 
-4290 VD
+4290 

>member
-1 MNKNNKGFDWYTS
+1 MSNKPNRRNRGFDWYS
-14 RQRFS
+14 LRQRFS
-19 IRKFHFGAA
+19 IRKYHFGAA
-28 SILLGVSLVLGTG
+28 SVFLGVAIASLATG
-41 TKVSASEEILVSPLG
+41 PLAQAEEIDLSTQPAVEVPVPETPPAELPVEVPEVPVVESLPSPEPEASVLEAPVAPA
-56 QEVVVSE
+56 EVVPEVTAEPVAPEAPAAPEVEVPVERQAGIVYHASYV
-63 GRSDGLPLSE
+63 E
-73 EVSPETSSIFP
+73 ETT
-84 VSEDVKEEVV
+84 KEEVGKGK
-94 TDQIQPADVLQ
+94 P
-105 SEEVQSDPNHP
+105 
-116 VEEEVLSRQAV
+116 QAT
-127 ISYTVRYIDPT
+127 I
-138 NEVISSETLSIE
+138 
-150 LTTVDQQASYSLVVA
+150 
-165 PTLPEGYRLVVD
+165 
-177 QDAQQTVDILEGVEN
+177 
-192 LITFR
+192 
-197 IEKIDSGSTELTEEV
+197 
-212 APSQE
+212 
-217 FTVSQP
+217 
-223 SSASVEGKAEE
+223 
-234 TVVVEEA
+234 
-241 VKTEVSVP
+241 
-249 ISPSLTELSK
+249 
-259 EFVEPVNERTV
+259 
-270 HIPYKVVQTDVETGE
+270 
-285 EKKLGQVGYVSV
+285 V
-297 TTTDEVAK
+297 TTTEEKASA
-305 TEVTV
+305 EVTV
-310 TADKLDSGYRLAD
+310 TADYLPKGYELSDPAKTNVTATVHE
-323 GQPNV
+323 GQANPV
-328 ITKVVAENETNILS
+328 AFSVRPVAVPETKVV
-342 FAVTRKKDEK
+342 
-352 DNPLTETT
+352 TEGYT
-360 VAASGDAEGTS
+360 

-397 REKLLNQITWIDFS
+397 RDKLLNQITWIDFS

-437 GTKFKKVIAPGYEVT
+437 GTKYKKVIAPGYEVT

-486 HVIAT
+486 HIIAT
-491 GERAEIIAVKQDKTW
+491 GEQAEIIAVKQDQTW

-519 AVTLQSHKDGGNV
+519 AVTLQSNKDGGNV

-542 LGNSVPINFVL
+542 LGKSVPINFVM

-629 IATAGQTLSEGSM
+629 IATAGQTISEGSM

-663 VSPNEEYSTPIVL
+663 VSPNEEYSTPILL

-761 GPIQLLGASNAAKNN
+761 GPIQLLGASDAAKNN

-817 DEGEASGVV
+817 DDGEASGVV
-826 EVTSANT
+826 EVTSAKT

-908 FFAYGRNAYESTA
+908 FFAYGKNAYESTA

-979 KRTDGSIVKQAK
+979 KRKDGSIVKQAK

-1041 VAVVPSGVDA
+1041 VAVVPSGIDA

-1081 PNTTKLLDDGSNPV
+1081 PNTTKLLDDSSNPV

-1175 LQGKQQTGRP
+1175 LQGKEQTGRP
-1185 TFTKGSAIDGVG
+1185 TFAKGTTIDGVG

-1266 IVIEVRPIADPDKT
+1266 NVIEVRPIADPDKT
-1280 YGLKGAEQTSRSD
+1280 YGLKGAKQTSRSD
-1293 YFTAGQIDLNGD
+1293 FFTAGQIDLNGD
-1305 KVYDPTTEVVALNPA
+1305 KRYDQATEVVALNPA

-1328 GQEVDSVQVAGEGVY
+1328 GQEVDRVQVAGEGEY
-1343 RLNGDG
+1343 LLNGDG

-1394 KETVKRTI
+1394 RETVTRTI
-1402 RYVYADSREASAS
+1402 HYVYADGSEASSS

-1423 RTATADPLTGEI
+1423 RTATANPLTGEI
-1435 SYSPWESTDNDFPLV
+1435 SYSPWVSTDNDFPLV
-1450 ISPVIP
+1450 TSPDIP
-1456 NYRASQD
+1456 NYTASQD
-1463 KVEKRTDVPAE
+1463 KVEERRDVPAE

-1482 VYSELDKQLATF
+1482 VYRDDRQLATF

-1501 PELAKEQ
+1501 PELAKDQ
-1508 EIGYSSAPITY
+1508 EIGYSSKPITY
-1519 TTDAKIAEIIA
+1519 TTAAKIAEIIA

-1642 AWVAKD
+1642 NWVAKD
-1648 GDATLEGHPLPDVL
+1648 GDATLEGHALPDVL

-1686 VSHLDNNIT
+1686 VTHLDNNIT

-1721 LVKEIPLTGKTGD
+1721 LVREIPLTGKTGD

-1769 PNSHDEFIYHLTERV
+1769 PNSHDEFVYHLTERV
-1784 VPVDPSNP
+1784 VPYDPE
-1792 PTPGTP
+1792 
-1798 VDPNNPDGPKWPDS
+1798 NPDPTIPKWPDS
-1812 VNGIVTK
+1812 VSGIVTK

-1833 APVSSIFEDTVSFTR
+1833 APVSSVFEDTVSFTR

-1875 NPLPTIAG
+1875 NPLPTLAG
-1883 YSIKGAT
+1883 YSVKRTT
-1890 SDSLVAEATVTE
+1890 SDAVEVEASVTE
-1902 NPRTVEAE
+1902 TPRLVEAE

-1935 NPQARNELNT
+1935 NPQAKKELNT
-1945 ITLSGKS
+1945 ISLSGKS

-1965 LYEKAGYQV
+1965 SYEASGYLV
-1974 SNKQA
+1974 SNKHSYA
-1979 YSPAILYDTEK
+1979 PTTPYDTDK
-1990 DVTQE
+1990 DVPQE
-1995 FIFELVQKTTT
+1995 FVFELVQKTTT

-2118 TAEAIEARATTDNVD
+2118 TAEAIEASAKTDNVD

-2149 PGTDPV
+2149 KGTDPV
-2155 PPIPYGNHP
+2155 PPIPYDNHP

-2194 LPKDPDGNYIPPV
+2194 LPKGPDGNYIPPV

-2233 GSNKVLSPADEVKG
+2233 GSNKVLSPADEVTG
-2247 KSGEPIDYSTAETI
+2247 LADQPIVYSTADTI
-2261 ALIEERGYELVQDN
+2261 ALI
-2275 FPTNAT
+2275 
-2281 YDRDTTSPQV
+2281 
-2291 YTVVF
+2291 
-2296 REKVVTTTP
+2296 K
-2305 DNPQTPGTPVDPN
+2305 
-2318 NPDGPRWEEVT
+2318 
-2329 KTITRTVAYKLDTV
+2329 
-2343 DGQPAPTTET
+2343 
-2353 KTNSVTFERTGSYN
+2353 
-2367 HVTKQVTYTDWVA
+2367 
-2380 KDGDSTLEG
+2380 
-2389 QTLPLVTGYVA
+2389 
-2400 VTATRNSQAVSPS
+2400 
-2413 ATAEAIEASATTD
+2413 
-2426 NVDEIVVYK
+2426 
-2435 ALSSWTITPP
+2435 
-2445 PGTDPVPP
+2445 
-2453 IPYDNHPTDPT
+2453 
-2464 KPADPTPT
+2464 
-2472 PAIPKVDGYVP
+2472 
-2483 VGPDGNELPKDP
+2483 
-2495 DGNYIPPVPTD
+2495 
-2506 PTQPTVITY
+2506 
-2515 KAVEQKAVIQYLE
+2515 
-2528 EGSNKVLSPADEV
+2528 
-2541 KGKSGEPIDYSTA
+2541 
-2554 ETIALIE
+2554 
-2561 ERGYELVQDNFPTN
+2561 
-2575 ATYDRDTTSP
+2575 
-2585 QVYTVVFREKV
+2585 
-2596 VTTTPDNPQTPGT
+2596 
-2609 PVDPNN
+2609 
-2615 PDGPRWEEVT
+2615 
-2625 KTITRTVAYK
+2625 
-2635 LDTVDGQPAP
+2635 
-2645 TTETKTNSV
+2645 
-2654 TFERTGSYNHVTK
+2654 
-2667 QVTYTDWVAKDNDS
+2667 
-2681 TLEGQALPLVTGYVA
+2681 
-2696 VTATRN
+2696 
-2702 SQTVTPSATAEAIEA
+2702 
-2717 SATTDNVDEIVVYKA
+2717 
-2732 LSSWTITPPPGTD
+2732 
-2745 PVPPIPYD
+2745 
-2753 NHPTDPT
+2753 
-2760 KPADPTPTP
+2760 
-2769 AIPKVDGYVPVGPDG
+2769 
-2784 NELPKDPD
+2784 
-2792 GNYIPPVPTDPTQPT
+2792 
-2807 VITYKA
+2807 
-2813 VEQKA
+2813 
-2818 VIQYLEEGSNKVLS
+2818 
-2832 PADEVKGKSGEPI
+2832 
-2845 DYSTAETIAL
+2845 
-2855 IEERGYELVQDNFPT
+2855 ERGYELVQDNFPT

-2905 PVDPTNPDGPKWP
+2905 PVDPNNPDGPKWE
-2918 DGLKESDLNQ
+2918 DVSRTITRKVSYVVESPEGE
-2928 TVTRT
+2928 TVTAPEGKTTTVTFERT
-2933 IKYQYEDGSEAQP
+2933 GSYNFVTKQVTYTDWEAKDGDAVLEGNPLPVIDGYVAIAATKNGDKVEASTTAED
-2946 DVVETLTY
+2946 V
-2954 KRTAT
+2954 TAT
-2959 VNLVTKVVTY
+2959 ETTTDISEVVTY
-2969 GNWTSI
+2969 KKLSSWTVTPPPGNDPVPDIPYENDPNDPTKPADPKPTRPNEEDPNNPI
-2975 DDDFDKVDT
+2975 PTVPDYPGYVPVD
-2984 PAIVG
+2984 
-2989 YTPDKASVAAVQDV
+2989 PDGNELPKDPDGNYIPPKPTDPTKPTEITYKPVAQKASITFVNKTNPVAPVEL
-3003 PATAIDTEV
+3003 T
-3012 TITYVKDGQKAT
+3012 TIP
-3024 ITYQD
+3024 
-3029 ENDQQLGGID
+3029 L
-3039 EVTGKSGEPI
+3039 TGKSGDQFGYDP
-3049 NYTTTARITEL
+3049 TPL
-3060 TNQGYEV
+3060 VKGYEMAGYV
-3067 VTDGFTK
+3067 VTNENDYAATK
-3074 EGGQVFD
+3074 TYSDDPEHHDSFVFS
-3081 TDKDT
+3081 
-3086 PQTFTVIVKAKV
+3086 IVEKTATIV
-3098 VSITPDTPQT
+3098 PEDPNSPDDPNNPN
-3108 PGTPV
+3108 PGDPV

-3119 GPKWPDGLKESDL
+3119 GPKWEDVS
-3132 NKTVIRTIL
+3132 RTI
-3141 YKYENETSV
+3141 T
-3150 LAEDGS
+3150 
-3156 PRIVKQVVNFQRTA
+3156 R
-3170 KVNIVTGSVT
+3170 KV
-3180 YGEWSESKTVPAVD
+3180 
-3194 SPVIKGY
+3194 
-3201 ITDTSVVPALT
+3201 
-3212 ITANDNDQTITVV
+3212 
-3225 YREIGSWIPNIP
+3225 
-3237 GQPVTP
+3237 
-3243 IPYPN
+3243 
-3248 HPTDPTKPGDEV
+3248 
-3260 PTLPHFPG
+3260 
-3268 FIPVGPDGVT
+3268 
-3278 PLPPVDPDDPSKG
+3278 
-3291 YELPPIP
+3291 
-3298 TDPGVDTPIN
+3298 
-3308 YVPEAP
+3308 
-3314 KSSTVTVK
+3314 
-3322 YVDESGKD
+3322 
-3330 LLPPIVTEGKVG
+3330 
-3342 DSYTSEGKVIK
+3342 
-3353 GYLLKEVPSNA
+3353 
-3364 TGTMVEGGTVVTYV
+3364 
-3378 YVPIGSWIPNIPGQ
+3378 
-3392 PVTPI
+3392 
-3397 PYPNHPTDPTKPGDE
+3397 
-3412 VPTLPH
+3412 
-3418 VPGFIPVG
+3418 
-3426 PDGVTPL
+3426 
-3433 PPVDPDDPSKGYELP
+3433 
-3448 PIPTDPGVDT
+3448 
-3458 PISYVPEAPKSTM
+3458 SYVVESPE
-3471 VTVKYM
+3471 
-3477 DESGKDLLP
+3477 G
-3486 PIVTEG
+3486 
-3492 KVGDS
+3492 
-3497 YTSEG
+3497 
-3502 KVIKGYL
+3502 
-3509 LKEVPSNATGTM
+3509 
-3521 VEGGTVVTYVY
+3521 
-3532 VPIGSW
+3532 
-3538 IPNIPG
+3538 
-3544 QPVTPIPYPNH
+3544 
-3555 PTDPTKPGDEVP
+3555 
-3567 TLPHV
+3567 
-3572 PGFIPVGPDGVPPL
+3572 
-3586 PPVDPDDPS
+3586 
-3595 KGYELPPIPTDPGVD
+3595 
-3610 TPINYVPEVPKSTTV
+3610 
-3625 TVKYVDESGKDLLPP
+3625 
-3640 VVTEGK
+3640 
-3646 VGDSYTSEGKVIKGY
+3646 
-3661 LLKEVPSNGT
+3661 
-3671 GTMVEG
+3671 
-3677 GTVVTYVYVPI
+3677 
-3688 GSWVPNIPGQPVTP
+3688 
-3702 IPYPNHPT
+3702 
-3710 DPTKPGDEVPTLPH
+3710 
-3724 VPGFIPVGPDGVTP
+3724 
-3738 LPPVDPDDP
+3738 
-3747 SKGYELPPI
+3747 
-3756 PTDPGVDTPI
+3756 
-3766 NYVPEAPKSTTVTVK
+3766 
-3781 YVDESG
+3781 
-3787 KELIPSTQLEGKVGD
+3787 
-3802 SYTSEGKVI
+3802 
-3811 KGYLLKEVPSNA
+3811 
-3823 TGTMVEGG
+3823 
-3831 TVVTYVYVPIGSWVP
+3831 
-3846 NIPGQPVTPIPY
+3846 
-3858 PNHPTDPTK
+3858 
-3867 PGNEVP
+3867 
-3873 TLPHVPGFIPVG
+3873 
-3885 PDGVTPL
+3885 
-3892 PPVDPDDP
+3892 
-3900 NKGYELPP
+3900 
-3908 IPTDPGVDTPINYV
+3908 
-3922 PEAPKSTTVTVKYV
+3922 
-3936 DESGKE
+3936 
-3942 LIPST
+3942 
-3947 QLEGKVGDS
+3947 
-3956 YTSEGKV
+3956 
-3963 IKGYLLKEVPSN
+3963 
-3975 ATGTMVE
+3975 
-3982 GGTVVTYV
+3982 
-3990 YVPIGSWV
+3990 
-3998 PNIPGQPVT
+3998 
-4007 PIPYPNHPTDPTKP
+4007 
-4021 RDEVPTLPHV
+4021 
-4031 PGFIPVGPDGVT
+4031 
-4043 PLRPV
+4043 
-4048 DPEDPSKGYELPPI
+4048 
-4062 PTDPGVD
+4062 
-4069 TPISYVPEAPK
+4069 
-4080 STTVTV
+4080 
-4086 KYVDESGKE
+4086 
-4095 LIPSTQLEGK
+4095 
-4105 VGDSYTSEGKVIKGY
+4105 
-4120 LLKEVPSNAT
+4120 
-4130 GTMVEGGTVV
+4130 
-4140 TYVYVPIGSW
+4140 
-4150 VPNIPGQPVT
+4150 
-4160 PIPYPNHPTDPT
+4160 
-4172 KPGDEVPTLPHVPGF
+4172 
-4187 IPVGPDGVTPLPPV
+4187 
-4201 DPDDPSKGYE
+4201 
-4211 LPPIPTDPGVD
+4211 
-4222 TPITYVPEVPKVIAK
+4222 
-4237 PSPPK
+4237 
-4242 ASPIV
+4242 
-4247 PSVVQHATK
+4247 
-4256 SEALPNTGEV
+4256 
-4266 DSSVLSLLG
+4266 
-4275 LSMLTATKIGLKKRR
+4275 
-4290 VD
+4290 